1 MAITAADVARVRKER
16 EQNRNSQAPLEGKW
30 QAGDVAK
37 VRRESAAARAGGFA
51 QRRELD
57 DELYTRRTGRP
68 AAGTMPNRTRMID
81 EDEPGGLLGQLGSLL
96 QRSTELQNRTAYRN
110 EEIRR
115 EAEEVLGRP
124 ARENEA
130 RYNAYNQW
138 LEEGDNRRRL
148 NDLVQSE
155 QAARKEADID
165 ERMHKLGYTD
175 GEIEEIRARRREYQ
189 QSVPFGYDI
198 THRIASSVEGIASQA
213 AGAAFMAPETLRQ
226 ALYNF
231 ADRQRLNT
239 GDESHDELLKA
250 VERVRNSNGMY
261 TLDELARN
269 NDRGWTAADIAAA
282 EAELDGAAAPVD
294 MSGPG
299 GRLYQRGEEA
309 LQEARLGLSDLQE
322 LAYGAAESAG
332 ENIALGLVSPGLL
345 LGEQALRSA
354 GGGIADSAAAGQSA
368 GQSLLSGLGHGAVSA
383 GIEQIG
389 IGQMMRNM
397 GRATGMSRVTD
408 DILDRIAALPG
419 MDRLAPSVAG
429 IVANAGEEAA
439 EEFAQTYADTA
450 VDALLGR
457 ETPGLLSGELLGEA
471 AQSALGGAVG
481 GGLIGGISSGIGA
494 VQDVRQGRIAP
505 RADLVANANLSA
517 TIEQAGQIGRAQQ
530 AAAGT
535 AQAQQEQQAAAQVQQ
550 AALEAAA
557 ESATT
562 APQQRTVDP
571 QLAELAAQSGGRLDA
586 SAWRTMQQPQA
597 ENAESLTG
605 NAESLTAQDQR
616 QAVRQNWTDEQRA
629 EAMLLEANTSMTEAA
644 VNTAVEAMPAD
655 VSGDVYSVAANTV
668 YQLSRQGIAEDW
680 DAALDLASRSGVR
693 VNQILAAPGGA
704 EALQMIYNR
713 GQMDGIEASGYSAA
727 GLADERRAGQVQYQ
741 PGALVPEEDKML
753 FDLYAAASDTAVTVS
768 DRLEKNAGGYVDT
781 ALGKVYFGAEAGA
794 DTFGMILHESVH
806 QYNAWD
812 EAGGRALQTATL
824 RYLAEQ
830 QGFESVNDLVERY
843 IQRYQEAGQELSY
856 AQACEEITADAMRG
870 VFGSEETFAR
880 WVEHQRALAEQN
892 GRQRSTIAKVMDH
905 VREMLDKVISKAK
918 SILNREPGN
927 AAARQAQALAES
939 QKRALE
945 ELYYKHAETAM
956 EAQRAARR
964 SQDQTENVNKSE
976 ESANENQTGVASS
989 QQNVASSQQNV
1000 ASERRYQFPD
1010 KDHVVVPGNGNPY
1023 MNNKS
1028 YRSVSSGKN
1037 PISAYTGYAMF
1048 ADNAN
1053 AIADV
1058 YGEDMYMVDH
1068 KNLVDID
1075 DFKVKIAQA
1084 WDDAAENG
1092 TLPAELDV
1100 ISNEYDGEAVAQD
1113 FDPPDIVDGAGAWDN
1128 PDITAWA
1135 FDAGIFEDVAGVK
1148 TRDGAVVWDPDV
1160 IIRVNK
1166 DAEVWGTESGESTT
1180 GGRRYQLPV
1189 ESDEERASRRLANL
1203 SAELDDLN
1211 RQRRALRE
1219 EREAWEKSED
1229 VQKLN
1234 AEKEAAKKHGLFS
1247 AEYKAFQQ
1255 TPQYQSWVENRKAL
1269 NARATELEK
1278 RMGEVQDRVREVY
1291 GQLKAIKSAKNNDA
1305 RASYDEA
1312 AERNGGKATYR
1323 RTLAVERFGTTEQ
1336 FERAG
1341 YILPDGQMLDF
1352 AQNDSTRDTD
1362 HREIIDVFGPSEV
1375 KTGTEALNAFL
1386 ADGNIRVMAEAPG
1399 IDVSAEVRPSAEQLE
1414 RIREMAETIGAER
1427 RGFTLDFSAADGKAV
1442 ASKTYRGR
1450 INADRIVREIREYYQ
1465 TGTLPEES
1473 NLAQFRY
1480 RLPVDEGQME
1490 SGQRAAAWENV
1501 DRAGLLEA
1509 LQAAYEEKETHRV
1522 PEETID
1528 RIARRIVS
1536 GEDSRADVKVVR
1548 EQLVGLLNY
1557 AASGQADWDAV
1568 VAAAEGIADE
1578 VMKKSGHMDRSLWN
1592 EYKDLHYFTVKVKR
1606 GGTEYNELVYRYG
1619 SYAAA
1624 KREMARFGITLNT
1637 NEKNVARGID
1647 QVYQELA
1654 GDYPGLFSAELT
1666 DPMEQLDRIAQVRQA
1681 IKPAYQNSYGESY
1694 EEARADLAMRIIGS
1708 AVAEGVTDT
1717 GVAGML
1723 RQRID
1728 ENLNAHRAGVQRRVV
1743 NALNE
1748 QERTARDDAFRQ
1760 MQRVVSASG
1769 EANRRRLEAEREAWA
1784 KTSDQMRTAMARSRD
1799 TAQRARDARNADN
1812 IRRQIAANRTKLN
1825 RMLLHPSDQYHVPPK
1840 LMQDAL
1846 QVAELANNATYN
1858 EDTVTKLQALRS
1870 QLAEQ
1875 AAANEGAD
1883 SIAAD
1888 WNSSGI
1894 SEMLGSLA
1902 SSMQR
1907 TSRRN
1912 ARLDEQADAQAR
1924 RLERGLNQLYDMQS
1938 EYENA
1943 DFSSRRIDRFTV
1955 DELATLRDITSAMVT
1970 VIQNSNKLLATQTA
1984 QSAAEFASVARQ
1996 EVEGSPSRLKD
2007 KNGKGG
2013 SIKERLLEF
2022 YNKYRANVYNAERIF
2037 NMLGGHRHGGAME
2050 ALGKSLAA
2058 GEAKQT
2064 AIREKGMQQFRD
2076 VLEGK
2081 ENRKLLRRFAGQ
2093 DAELIDVGFS
2103 TKINRAQMVS
2113 LYMHLQNAQNREH
2126 VLKGGVVIPDMK
2138 EYARG
2143 HIEKAYRTNRV
2154 ERITEGTISAI
2165 EKELTTGEM
2174 ADYCQKWITDLKE
2187 LLNNYT
2193 KNVINETSR
2202 RLSGYDKAGVGDY
2215 YPIAVDRDVLQ
2226 KEIEGVVYNGTIE
2239 GRGFLKSRQEH
2250 SKAPLLLE
2258 EASGVMAR
2266 TLADAAA
2273 YGGLAPAIR
2282 DANKIWNANR
2292 NEQGSLRAAV
2302 RKNFGSDGV
2311 NFVENYIAD
2320 LQQRPRTRKNIFD
2333 FLSGMRGNY
2342 AGAVL
2347 TLNPGVALGQVSG
2360 VAAAASDLGWK
2371 ATWDAYREMLPNSAE
2386 HKERI
2391 RKEMMDHGYWQLEAT
2406 LSDGPTAEL
2415 NAVRQ
2420 RSGAVQRVLE
2430 RIPGTGW
2437 LENMDMKTRMALWEG
2452 SKYYVD
2458 HHLEEFGLP
2467 ADAHGSDAWWG
2478 AVVSKMTEVNDR
2490 TQPNY
2495 TISQQSA
2502 LQRDPSQLVKML
2514 TMFRSQGF
2522 QNYGLVASAVEDVR
2536 AQAAYEEEY
2545 AQRAADTTL
2554 GEEERQQAQADLE
2567 RVQRDKAAAWT
2578 TLRRAASG
2586 QVVSAAIFVAAKML
2600 VDDWLLHRY
2609 DREKDEEGQITPA
2622 SVAGRAAGMI
2632 AENLMG
2638 NVYGLSE
2645 VWNTVANLFGGG
2657 EEEPVSL
2664 TGVDA
2669 ISDLSGDLLR
2679 LHNAVTEDELD
2690 PTKVRDRLIDL
2701 AGSVGNLTGV
2711 PVARLTR
2718 IVEGLTGWIGD
2729 ISTAANSDGLNLWD
2743 VMNAP
2748 PSSTSQYDRLYTAVF
2763 EEPDPEDAAAA
2774 LKRLADLDEL
2784 TPPAKASNAKAGDS
2798 KLLTELL
2805 KREREYGSSV
2815 QDAAAA
2821 RVAGNEAQQRQIRQ
2835 ELVNTLAGALGIDQ
2849 NTKEGQRRLR
2859 TVINK
2864 VDGAITDE
2872 VREQMGADSKT
2883 GATVYTPLLA
2893 ALEDGGDPAAAQT
2906 VLRRA
2911 GITDSNIKSAVQG
2924 VYKDEYIYSD
2934 ESTRQRIERQL
2945 LQLKDANG
2953 EPYFDES
2960 ELQGWVTDWE
2970 LQGLNDSVYTDLD
2983 EALATGNKAAAKEQI
2998 DRYMMAG
3005 KSADSIRNRMA
3016 SLYKQE
3022 YINADS
3028 ARRREIAQFL
3038 VGLRGPKGEKI
3049 ITVDTLTKWIM
3060 DDAMAKATAGR

>member
-1 MAITAADVARVRKER
+1 MPYTSSDIAKIRKRREEQQSTSGGMNGGKWQAADVAKI
-16 EQNRNSQAPLEGKW
+16 
-30 QAGDVAK
+30 
-37 VRRESAAARAGGFA
+37 RRESAAAREGGRD
-51 QRRELD
+51 QQLELD
-57 DELYTRRTGRP
+57 KELYTRRTGRP
-68 AAGTMPNRTRMID
+68 AEWAEPRRTATSARQN
-81 EDEPGGLLGQLGSLL
+81 EEPGGLLDSLMGMM
-96 QRSTELQNRTAYRN
+96 QRSTELQNQTAYRN
-110 EEIRR
+110 QEIEKEGGKLAGRLAAQVLDTTPR
-115 EAEEVLGRP
+115 EGSLADRMERN
-124 ARENEA
+124 ARGIMDEQESRWREYNE
-130 RYNAYNQW
+130 W
-138 LEEGDNRRRL
+138 LEEGSNREL
-148 NDLVQSE
+148 
-155 QAARKEADID
+155 AA
-165 ERMHKLGYTD
+165 
-175 GEIEEIRARRREYQ
+175 
-189 QSVPFGYDI
+189 
-198 THRIASSVEGIASQA
+198 
-213 AGAAFMAPETLRQ
+213 
-226 ALYNF
+226 
-231 ADRQRLNT
+231 
-239 GDESHDELLKA
+239 A
-250 VERVRNSNGMY
+250 VERMEDSGGQY
-261 TLDELARN
+261 SLADLAAN
-269 NDRGWTAADIAAA
+269 NDRGWTMEQIEDAAA
-282 EAELDGAAAPVD
+282 RLADRGLLDKAYSVNRRAGKSVAGIGQEAAGAAAMALPVAAQAVED
-294 MSGPG
+294 VLYGTETRPEEIDGLAGDLYRWGSNV
-299 GRLYQRGEEA
+299 YQRGGEN
-309 LQEARLGLSDLQE
+309 LQESRLGLSDLEE

-332 ENIALGLVSPGLL
+332 ENIALGLINPGLL
-345 LGEQALRSA
+345 LAEQTARSA
-354 GGGIADSAAAGQSA
+354 GGGIADMAAAGRSA
-368 GQSLLSGLGHGAVSA
+368 GAAALSGLGHGAISA

-397 GRATGMSRVTD
+397 GMRTGMSRAAD
-408 DILDRIAALPG
+408 SILDRIAALPG
-419 MDRLAPSVAG
+419 LDRLAPAVAG
-429 IVANAGEEAA
+429 TVANAGEEAA
-439 EEFAQTYADTA
+439 EEFVQSYADTA
-450 VDALLGR
+450 LDTLLGAPD
-457 ETPGLLSGELLGEA
+457 TPGLLSGELLAEA
-471 AQSALGGAVG
+471 AQSALGGAAG

-517 TIEQAGQIGRAQQ
+517 TIERAGQVGRAQQ
-530 AAAGT
+530 AAAGA
-535 AQAQQEQQAAAQVQQ
+535 AQTQRERQAAAQVQQ
-550 AALEAAA
+550 TAPEAVT

-562 APQQRTVDP
+562 NPQQRAVDP
-571 QLAELAAQSGGRLDA
+571 RLAELATQSGGRLDA

-597 ENAESLTG
+597 ENAETLTE
-605 NAESLTAQDQR
+605 NAESLTENAETLTENAESLTENAETLTAQDQR

-713 GQMDGIEASGYSAA
+713 GQIDGIEAAGYSAA

-741 PGALVPEEDKML
+741 AGALVPEEDKML

-781 ALGKVYFGAEAGA
+781 ALGKVYFGTQADA
-794 DTFGMILHESVH
+794 DTFGTILHESVH

-812 EAGGRALQTATL
+812 EAGGRELQTATL

-830 QGFESVNDLVERY
+830 QGFESVNDLVESY

-870 VFGSEETFAR
+870 VFGSEEAFAR

-892 GRQRSTIAKVMDH
+892 GRQRSTIAKVMDR

-927 AAARQAQALAES
+927 AAARQAKALAES

-964 SQDQTENVNKSE
+964 SQNQTENVNESE

-989 QQNVASSQQNV
+989 QQNVASFKQNVASEGENV
-1000 ASERRYQFPD
+1000 ASERRYQ
-1010 KDHVVVPGNGNPY
+1010 
-1023 MNNKS
+1023 
-1028 YRSVSSGKN
+1028 
-1037 PISAYTGYAMF
+1037 
-1048 ADNAN
+1048 
-1053 AIADV
+1053 
-1058 YGEDMYMVDH
+1058 
-1068 KNLVDID
+1068 
-1075 DFKVKIAQA
+1075 
-1084 WDDAAENG
+1084 
-1092 TLPAELDV
+1092 LPE
-1100 ISNEYDGEAVAQD
+1100 
-1113 FDPPDIVDGAGAWDN
+1113 
-1128 PDITAWA
+1128 
-1135 FDAGIFEDVAGVK
+1135 
-1148 TRDGAVVWDPDV
+1148 
-1160 IIRVNK
+1160 
-1166 DAEVWGTESGESTT
+1166 
-1180 GGRRYQLPV
+1180 
-1189 ESDEERASRRLANL
+1189 ESDEERVSRRLANL
-1203 SAELDDLN
+1203 NAELDDLH
-1211 RQRRALRE
+1211 RQRRTLRE
-1219 EREAWEKSED
+1219 EREAWEESED

-1234 AEKEAAKKHGLFS
+1234 AEKEAARKHGLFS
-1247 AEYKAFQQ
+1247 AEYKAFKQ
-1255 TPQYQSWVENRKAL
+1255 TPQYQAWLESEETF
-1269 NARATELEK
+1269 NARAAELK
-1278 RMGEVQDRVREVY
+1278 KQIGEVQERVREVQD
-1291 GQLKAIKSAKNNDA
+1291 QLKAISAKNDNERVA
-1305 RASYDEA
+1305 YDEA
-1312 AERNGGKATYR
+1312 AERNGGKAAYR

-1375 KTGTEALNAFL
+1375 RTGTEALNAFL
-1386 ADGNIRVMAEAPG
+1386 ADGNVRVMAEAPG
-1399 IDVSAEVRPSAEQLE
+1399 IDVPAEVRPSTEQLE

-1427 RGFTLDFSAADGKAV
+1427 RSFTLDFSAPDGKAV

-1473 NLAQFRY
+1473 SLAQFRY
-1480 RLPVDEGQME
+1480 QLPVDEGQME
-1490 SGQRAAAWENV
+1490 SGQRAAAWENT
-1501 DRAGLLEA
+1501 DRVGLAEYISELYQSGEMR
-1509 LQAAYEEKETHRV
+1509 RV
-1522 PEETID
+1522 PVE
-1528 RIARRIVS
+1528 RVQQLARRILS
-1536 GEDSRADVKVVR
+1536 DSASKANEITVAK
-1548 EQLVGLLNY
+1548 QLDGLMQY
-1557 AASGQADWDAV
+1557 MASGQTDFETAFG
-1568 VAAAEGIADE
+1568 AAEGIADGILQ
-1578 VMKKSGHMDRSLWN
+1578 KSTRRDSSLWN
-1592 EYKDLHYFTVKVKR
+1592 EYKDLHYFTVHMER
-1606 GGTEYNELVYRYG
+1606 GGPEYQEMVYQYG
-1619 SYAAA
+1619 SYALAQKELGRNGIKLTTA
-1624 KREMARFGITLNT
+1624 KDSS
-1637 NEKNVARGID
+1637 ARGID
-1647 QVYQELA
+1647 QLYQELSNE
-1654 GDYPGLFSAELT
+1654 YPGLFPSEITGPA
-1666 DPMEQLDRIAQVRQA
+1666 DQLDRIAQVRQSIRPQ
-1681 IKPAYQNSYGESY
+1681 IKNNFGESY
-1694 EEARADLAMRIIGS
+1694 EEARADLAMQIIGA
-1708 AVAEGVTDT
+1708 AVGEGVTDQ

-1728 ENLNAHRAGVQRRVV
+1728 ENLNLHRSGIQRRVV

-1748 QERTARDDAFRQ
+1748 QEWEARNEGFAQ
-1760 MQRVVSASG
+1760 AQRIVRASG
-1769 EANRRRLEAEREAWA
+1769 EANRQRLERERAAWA
-1784 KTSDQMRTAMARSRD
+1784 NTSNAMQTAMARSRNI
-1799 TAQRARDARNADN
+1799 ARRARDARNKDN
-1812 IRRQIAANRTKLN
+1812 VRRVIASNLTKLN

-1840 LMQDAL
+1840 LLQDTI
-1846 QVAELANNATYN
+1846 QVAELANRATYN
-1858 EDTVTKLQALRS
+1858 KETLNKLYALKDQLETQAKAS
-1870 QLAEQ
+1870 D
-1875 AAANEGAD
+1875 GVD

-1888 WNSSGI
+1888 WENSGI
-1894 SEMLGSLA
+1894 SQMLANLTT
-1902 SSMQR
+1902 SMERQQ
-1907 TSRRN
+1907 S
-1912 ARLDEQADAQAR
+1912 ARLAEQADAQTR
-1924 RLERGLNQLYDMQS
+1924 RAERGLETMYEMQS
-1938 EYENA
+1938 DYMAGLEMET
-1943 DFSSRRIDRFTV
+1943 FSLDDLI
-1955 DELATLRDITSAMVT
+1955 ALRDLTSAMVT
-1970 VIQNSNKLLATQTA
+1970 VIQNSNKLVATRTA
-1984 QSAAEFASVARQ
+1984 QSASEFGDLAKQ
-1996 EVEGSPSRLKD
+1996 EVESSPSRLKD
-2007 KNGKGG
+2007 SSG
-2013 SIKERLLEF
+2013 RLAEL
-2022 YNKYRANVYNAERIF
+2022 YNKYRANVYNAERFF

-2050 ALGKSLAA
+2050 TLGKALAA
-2058 GEAKQT
+2058 GEARQT
-2064 AIREKGMQQFRD
+2064 EIREKGMQQFRD

-2081 ENRKLLRRFAGQ
+2081 ENQKLLRRFAGQ
-2093 DAELIDVGFS
+2093 DAELIDVGLS

-2113 LYMHLQNAQNREH
+2113 LYMHLQNAQNRDH

-2138 EYARG
+2138 EYTRG

-2154 ERITEGTISAI
+2154 ERITAGTIDAI

-2174 ADYCQKWITDLKE
+2174 ADYCQKWIADLKE

-2193 KNVINETSR
+2193 KGVINETSR
-2202 RLSGYDKAGVGDY
+2202 RLSGYDKAKVEEY
-2215 YPIAVDRDVLQ
+2215 YPLAVDRDVLQ
-2226 KEIEGVVYNGTIE
+2226 KEIEGVVHNGTIE
-2239 GRGFLKSRQEH
+2239 GRGFLKERREH
-2250 SKAPLLLE
+2250 STAPVLLE
-2258 EASGVMAR
+2258 EASSVMGR
-2266 TLADAAA
+2266 TLSDAAA
-2273 YGGLAPAIR
+2273 YAGLAPAIR

-2292 NEQGSLRAAV
+2292 SEQGSLRAAV
-2302 RKNFGSDGV
+2302 RKSFGDDGV

-2320 LQQRPRTRKNIFD
+2320 LQQQPRTRKNIFD

-2347 TLNPGVALGQVSG
+2347 TLNPGVALGQISG

-2386 HKERI
+2386 HKENI

-2522 QNYGLVASAVEDVR
+2522 QNYGLVASAVENVR

-2545 AQRAADTTL
+2545 ARRAADTTL

-2578 TLRRAASG
+2578 ALRRAASG

-2632 AENLMG
+2632 AENLMS

-2690 PTKVRDRLIDL
+2690 PAKVRDRLIDL

-2729 ISTAANSDGLNLWD
+2729 ISTAATSDGLNLWD

-2748 PSSTSQYDRLYTAVF
+2748 SSSASQYDRLYTAVF

-2784 TPPAKASNAKAGDS
+2784 TPPAKASDAKAGDS

-2815 QDAAAA
+2815 QDAADA

-2835 ELVNTLAGALGIDQ
+2835 QLVNTLADAMGIDQ

-2924 VYKDEYIYSD
+2924 VYKDEYIYGD
-2934 ESTRQRIERQL
+2934 ESTRRRIERQL

-2953 EPYFDES
+2953 EPYFTKTRD
-2960 ELQGWVTDWE
+2960 QDDFVDWVTDWT

-2998 DRYMMAG
+2998 DRYMTAG

-3049 ITVDTLTKWIM
+3049 VTVDTLTKWIM

>member
-1 MAITAADVARVRKER
+1 MLTKEEISKR
-16 EQNRNSQAPLEGKW
+16 GKKIRQEWEKQNRTAVQTGAWEETSGGRLSREE
-30 QAGDVAK
+30 VASWGERIRQEWEK
-37 VRRESAAARAGGFA
+37 PAARATSA
-51 QRRELD
+51 RQTRREEED
-57 DELYTRRTGRP
+57 
-68 AAGTMPNRTRMID
+68 
-81 EDEPGGLLGQLGSLL
+81 DEPGGLLGGLMRVMRRNTEINNSRAYRTEEIRQEAYRELGQAVANAITPDDPVKALGRA
-96 QRSTELQNRTAYRN
+96 QRSTGLRTVPAERR
-110 EEIRR
+110 EEIVR
-115 EAEEVLGRP
+115 ESLREDGHTDEEIDAAKSRTPEALY
-124 ARENEA
+124 NE
-130 RYNAYNQW
+130 YNQW
-138 LEEGDNRRRL
+138 LEEGDNRQRL

-175 GEIEEIRARRREYQ
+175 GEIEEIRARRREYE

-198 THRIASSVEGIASQA
+198 GHRIASSAAGIGSQA
-213 AGAAFMAPETLRQ
+213 VGSALMGLPVMAQGLEDFLLHDYDTRPEDIDGLAGSMYRLGRQ
-226 ALYNF
+226 IY
-231 ADRQRLNT
+231 DQ
-239 GDESHDELLKA
+239 GDESL
-250 VERVRNSNGMY
+250 G
-261 TLDELARN
+261 
-269 NDRGWTAADIAAA
+269 
-282 EAELDGAAAPVD
+282 
-294 MSGPG
+294 
-299 GRLYQRGEEA
+299 
-309 LQEARLGLSDLQE
+309 EARLGLSDMQDA
-322 LAYGAAESAG
+322 AYSLGEMAGENVGMAAIFGPQALLIEQSLRALGGGVADMADEGRGAESA
-332 ENIALGLVSPGLL
+332 A
-345 LGEQALRSA
+345 
-354 GGGIADSAAAGQSA
+354 
-368 GQSLLSGLGHGAVSA
+368 LSGLAHGAVSY
-383 GIEQIG
+383 GIERLG
-389 IGQMMRNM
+389 IAQMMRNM
-397 GRATGMSRVTD
+397 GMRTGMSRVTD

-471 AQSALGGAVG
+471 AQSALGGAAG

-517 TIEQAGQIGRAQQ
+517 TIERAGQVGRAQQ
-530 AAAGT
+530 AAAGA
-535 AQAQQEQQAAAQVQQ
+535 AQTQQERQAAAQVQQ
-550 AALEAAA
+550 TAPEAVT

-562 APQQRTVDP
+562 NPQQRAVDP
-571 QLAELAAQSGGRLDA
+571 RLAELAAQSGGRLDA

-597 ENAESLTG
+597 ENAET
-605 NAESLTAQDQR
+605 LTAQDQR
-616 QAVRQNWTDEQRA
+616 RAVRQNWTDEQRA

-713 GQMDGIEASGYSAA
+713 GQMDGIEAAGYSAG

-741 PGALVPEEDKML
+741 AGALVPEEDKML

-781 ALGKVYFGAEAGA
+781 ALGKVYFGTQADA
-794 DTFGMILHESVH
+794 DTFGTILHESVH

-812 EAGGRALQTATL
+812 EAGGRELQTATL

-830 QGFESVNDLVERY
+830 QGFESVNDLVESY
-843 IQRYQEAGQELSY
+843 IQRYQEEGQELSY

-892 GRQRSTIAKVMDH
+892 GRQRSTIAKVMDR

-918 SILNREPGN
+918 SILNQEPGN
-927 AAARQAQALAES
+927 AAARQAKALAES

-964 SQDQTENVNKSE
+964 SQNQTENVNESE

-989 QQNVASSQQNV
+989 QQNVASFQQNV
-1000 ASERRYQFPD
+1000 ASERRYQ
-1010 KDHVVVPGNGNPY
+1010 
-1023 MNNKS
+1023 
-1028 YRSVSSGKN
+1028 
-1037 PISAYTGYAMF
+1037 
-1048 ADNAN
+1048 
-1053 AIADV
+1053 
-1058 YGEDMYMVDH
+1058 
-1068 KNLVDID
+1068 
-1075 DFKVKIAQA
+1075 
-1084 WDDAAENG
+1084 
-1092 TLPAELDV
+1092 LPE
-1100 ISNEYDGEAVAQD
+1100 
-1113 FDPPDIVDGAGAWDN
+1113 
-1128 PDITAWA
+1128 
-1135 FDAGIFEDVAGVK
+1135 
-1148 TRDGAVVWDPDV
+1148 
-1160 IIRVNK
+1160 
-1166 DAEVWGTESGESTT
+1166 
-1180 GGRRYQLPV
+1180 
-1189 ESDEERASRRLANL
+1189 ESDEERVSRRLANL
-1203 SAELDDLN
+1203 NAELDDLH
-1211 RQRRALRE
+1211 RQRRTLRE
-1219 EREAWEKSED
+1219 EREAWEESED

-1234 AEKEAAKKHGLFS
+1234 AEKEAARKHGLFS
-1247 AEYKAFQQ
+1247 AEYK
-1255 TPQYQSWVENRKAL
+1255 
-1269 NARATELEK
+1269 
-1278 RMGEVQDRVREVY
+1278 GEVQERVREVQD
-1291 GQLKAIKSAKNNDA
+1291 QLKAISAKNDNERVA
-1305 RASYDEA
+1305 YDEA
-1312 AERNGGKATYR
+1312 AERNGGKAIYR
-1323 RTLAVERFGTTEQ
+1323 RTLAVEQFGTTEQ

-1375 KTGTEALNAFL
+1375 RTGTEALNAFL

-1399 IDVSAEVRPSAEQLE
+1399 IDVPAEVRPSTEQLE

-1427 RGFTLDFSAADGKAV
+1427 RSFTLDFSAPDGKAV

-1480 RLPVDEGQME
+1480 QLPVDEGQME
-1490 SGQRAAAWENV
+1490 SGQRAAAWENT
-1501 DRAGLLEA
+1501 DRAA
-1509 LQAAYEEKETHRV
+1509 LAEYLSELYQNGKVRRV
-1522 PEETID
+1522 PVE
-1528 RIARRIVS
+1528 RVQQLARRILS
-1536 GEDSRADVKVVR
+1536 DSASKANEITVAK
-1548 EQLVGLLNY
+1548 QLDGLMQY
-1557 AASGQADWDAV
+1557 MASGQTDFETAFG
-1568 VAAAEGIADE
+1568 AAEGIADGILQ
-1578 VMKKSGHMDRSLWN
+1578 KSTRRDSSLWN
-1592 EYKDLHYFTVKVKR
+1592 EYKDLHYFTVHMER
-1606 GGTEYNELVYRYG
+1606 GGPEYQEMVYQYG
-1619 SYAAA
+1619 SYALAQKELGRNGIKLTTA
-1624 KREMARFGITLNT
+1624 KDSS
-1637 NEKNVARGID
+1637 ARGID
-1647 QVYQELA
+1647 QLYQELSNE
-1654 GDYPGLFSAELT
+1654 YPGLFSSEITGPA
-1666 DPMEQLDRIAQVRQA
+1666 DQLDRIAQVRQSIRPQ
-1681 IKPAYQNSYGESY
+1681 IKNNFGESY
-1694 EEARADLAMRIIGS
+1694 EEARADLAMQIIGA
-1708 AVAEGVTDT
+1708 AVGEGVTDQ

-1728 ENLNAHRAGVQRRVV
+1728 ENLNLHRSGIQRRVV

-1748 QERTARDDAFRQ
+1748 QEREARNEGFAQ
-1760 MQRVVSASG
+1760 AQRIVRASG
-1769 EANRRRLEAEREAWA
+1769 EANRQRLERERAAWA
-1784 KTSDQMRTAMARSRD
+1784 NTSNAMQTAMARSRNI
-1799 TAQRARDARNADN
+1799 ARRARDARNKDN
-1812 IRRQIAANRTKLN
+1812 VRRVIASNLTKLN

-1840 LMQDAL
+1840 LLQDAI
-1846 QVAELANNATYN
+1846 QVAELANSATYN
-1858 EDTVTKLQALRS
+1858 KETLTKLQALKS
-1870 QLAEQ
+1870 QLDEQ
-1875 AAANEGAD
+1875 AKASDGTD

-1888 WNSSGI
+1888 WENSGI
-1894 SEMLGSLA
+1894 SQMLA
-1902 SSMQR
+1902 SLTTNME
-1907 TSRRN
+1907 RRQS
-1912 ARLDEQADAQAR
+1912 ARLADQEDAQTR
-1924 RLERGLNQLYDMQS
+1924 RAERGLDTMYEMQS
-1938 EYENA
+1938 DYMAGLKMES
-1943 DFSSRRIDRFTV
+1943 FSLD
-1955 DELATLRDITSAMVT
+1955 DLMALRDLTSAMVT
-1970 VIQNSNKLLATQTA
+1970 VIQNSNKLLATRTA
-1984 QSAAEFASVARQ
+1984 QSASEFGDVAKQ
-1996 EVEGSPSRLKD
+1996 EVESSPSRLKD
-2007 KNGKGG
+2007 G
-2013 SIKERLLEF
+2013 SGRLAEL
-2022 YNKYRANVYNAERIF
+2022 YNKYRANVYNAERFF

-2050 ALGKSLAA
+2050 TLGKALAA
-2058 GEAKQT
+2058 GEARQT
-2064 AIREKGMQQFRD
+2064 EIREKGMQQFRD

-2081 ENRKLLRRFAGQ
+2081 ENQKLLRRFAGQ
-2093 DAELIDVGFS
+2093 DAELIDVGLS

-2113 LYMHLQNAQNREH
+2113 LYMHLQNAQNRDH

-2138 EYARG
+2138 EYTRG

-2154 ERITEGTISAI
+2154 ERITAGTIDAI

-2174 ADYCQKWITDLKE
+2174 ADYCQKWIADLKE

-2193 KNVINETSR
+2193 KGVINETSR
-2202 RLSGYDKAGVGDY
+2202 RLSGYDKAKVEEY
-2215 YPIAVDRDVLQ
+2215 YPLAVDRDVLQ
-2226 KEIEGVVYNGTIE
+2226 KEIEGVVHNGTIE
-2239 GRGFLKSRQEH
+2239 GRGFLKERREH
-2250 SKAPLLLE
+2250 STAPVLLE
-2258 EASGVMAR
+2258 EASSVMGR
-2266 TLADAAA
+2266 TLSDAAA
-2273 YGGLAPAIR
+2273 YAGLAPAIR

-2292 NEQGSLRAAV
+2292 SEQGSLRAAV
-2302 RKNFGSDGV
+2302 RKSFGDDGV

-2320 LQQRPRTRKNIFD
+2320 LQQQPRTRKNIFD

-2347 TLNPGVALGQVSG
+2347 TLNPGVALGQISG

-2371 ATWDAYREMLPNSAE
+2371 ATWDAYREMLPNGAE
-2386 HKERI
+2386 HKESI

-2420 RSGAVQRVLE
+2420 RSGAVQRALE

-2458 HHLEEFGLP
+2458 HHLEEFDLP
-2467 ADAHGSDAWWG
+2467 ANARGSDAWWG

-2554 GEEERQQAQADLE
+2554 GEEERQQAQAGLE

-2632 AENLMG
+2632 AENLMS

-2701 AGSVGNLTGV
+2701 AGSIGNLTGV

-2748 PSSTSQYDRLYTAVF
+2748 TSSASQYDRLYTAVF
-2763 EEPDPEDAAAA
+2763 EEPDLEDAAAA

-2784 TPPAKASNAKAGDS
+2784 TPPAKASDAKAGDS

-2815 QDAAAA
+2815 QDAADA

-2835 ELVNTLAGALGIDQ
+2835 QLVNTLADAMGIDQ

-2924 VYKDEYIYSD
+2924 VYKDEYIYGD
-2934 ESTRQRIERQL
+2934 ESTRRRIERQL

-2953 EPYFDES
+2953 EPYFTKTKD
-2960 ELQGWVTDWE
+2960 QDDFADWVTDWE

-2998 DRYMMAG
+2998 DRYMTAG

-3049 ITVDTLTKWIM
+3049 VTVDTLTKWIM
-3060 DDAMAKATAGR
+3060 DDAIAKATAGR

>member
-1 MAITAADVARVRKER
+1 MAITRERLRALRKQVDADNDSSAVRADR
-16 EQNRNSQAPLEGKW
+16 TADRNRNTNTASA
-30 QAGDVAK
+30 
-37 VRRESAAARAGGFA
+37 VRTQRASTSTSRAR
-51 QRRELD
+51 R
-57 DELYTRRTGRP
+57 DEE
-68 AAGTMPNRTRMID
+68 D
-81 EDEPGGLLGQLGSLL
+81 EEPGGLLDSLMGMM
-96 QRSTELQNRTAYRN
+96 QRSTELQNQTAYRN
-110 EEIRR
+110 QEIEKEGGKLAGRLAAQVLDTTPR
-115 EAEEVLGRP
+115 EGSLADRMERN
-124 ARENEA
+124 ARGIMDEQESRWREYNE
-130 RYNAYNQW
+130 W
-138 LEEGDNRRRL
+138 LEEGSNREL
-148 NDLVQSE
+148 
-155 QAARKEADID
+155 AA
-165 ERMHKLGYTD
+165 
-175 GEIEEIRARRREYQ
+175 
-189 QSVPFGYDI
+189 
-198 THRIASSVEGIASQA
+198 
-213 AGAAFMAPETLRQ
+213 
-226 ALYNF
+226 
-231 ADRQRLNT
+231 
-239 GDESHDELLKA
+239 A
-250 VERVRNSNGMY
+250 VERMEDSGGQY
-261 TLDELARN
+261 SLADLAAN
-269 NDRGWTAADIAAA
+269 NDRGWTMEQIEDAAA
-282 EAELDGAAAPVD
+282 RLADRGLLDKAYSVNRRAGKSVAGIGQEAAGAAAMALPVAAQAVED
-294 MSGPG
+294 VIYGTETRPEEIDGLAGDLYRWGSNV
-299 GRLYQRGEEA
+299 YQRGGEN
-309 LQEARLGLSDLQE
+309 LQESRLGLSDLEE

-332 ENIALGLVSPGLL
+332 ENIALGLINPGLL
-345 LGEQALRSA
+345 LAEQTARSA
-354 GGGIADSAAAGQSA
+354 GGGIADMAAAGRSA
-368 GQSLLSGLGHGAVSA
+368 GAAALSGLGHGAISA

-397 GRATGMSRVTD
+397 GMRTGMSRAAD
-408 DILDRIAALPG
+408 SILDRIAALPG
-419 MDRLAPSVAG
+419 LDRLAPAVAG
-429 IVANAGEEAA
+429 TVANAGEEAA
-439 EEFAQTYADTA
+439 EEFVQTYADTA
-450 VDALLGR
+450 LDALLGAPD
-457 ETPGLLSGELLGEA
+457 TPGLLSEELLAEA
-471 AQSALGGAVG
+471 AQSALGGAAG
-481 GGLIGGISSGIGA
+481 GALIGGISTGIGA
-494 VQDVRQGRIAP
+494 AQDVRQGRIAP
-505 RADLVANANLSA
+505 RADLAANAQLSA
-517 TIEQAGQIGRAQQ
+517 AVERAGQIGQAAQ

-535 AQAQQEQQAAAQVQQ
+535 VGTQAPAQQVQQ
-550 AALEAAA
+550 VAGQQRTALD
-557 ESATT
+557 STGQQI
-562 APQQRTVDP
+562 PQQRTVDP

-586 SAWRTMQQPQA
+586 SAWQTMQQA
-597 ENAESLTG
+597 ANAERQSA
-605 NAESLTAQDQR
+605 NAERQSANAERMAAREQYQAAQR
-616 QAVRQNWTDEQRA
+616 QAQLAERQSWTDRQRD
-629 EAMLLEANTSMTEAA
+629 EAMLLEGNTSMSEAA
-644 VNTAVEAMPAD
+644 VNVAARAMPEG
-655 VSGDVYSVAANTV
+655 VGGEVYSVAANTV
-668 YQLSRQGIAEDW
+668 YQMARQGIAEDW
-680 DAALDLASRSGVR
+680 DTALDLAGRYGVR
-693 VNQILAAPGGA
+693 VNQVLATPGGA
-704 EALQMIYNR
+704 EALQMVYNQ
-713 GQMDGIEASGYSAA
+713 GKMDGIEAAGYSAA
-727 GLADERRAGQVQYQ
+727 GLADERQAGRVEYQ
-741 PGALVPEEDKML
+741 PGALVPEEDRAL
-753 FDLYAAASDTAVTVS
+753 FDLYAAASDTAVMVS

-781 ALGKVYFGAEAGA
+781 ALGKVYFGAQADA
-794 DTFGMILHESVH
+794 DTFGTILHESVH

-812 EAGGRALQTATL
+812 EAGGRELQTATL
-824 RYLAEQ
+824 RYMAEQ
-830 QGFESVNDLVERY
+830 SGFESVNELVESY
-843 IQRYQEAGQELSY
+843 IQRYQEAGQDLSY

-870 VFGSEETFAR
+870 VFGSEEAFGR
-880 WVEHQRALAEQN
+880 WVEHQRTLAGQN
-892 GRQRSTIAKVMDH
+892 SERRSAVARVMDR

-918 SILNREPGN
+918 SILNQEPGN
-927 AAARQAQALAES
+927 AAARQAQALAEN
-939 QKRALE
+939 QKRTLE

-964 SQDQTENVNKSE
+964 SQNQTENVNKSK

-989 QQNVASSQQNV
+989 QQNVAS
-1000 ASERRYQFPD
+1000 E
-1010 KDHVVVPGNGNPY
+1010 
-1023 MNNKS
+1023 
-1028 YRSVSSGKN
+1028 
-1037 PISAYTGYAMF
+1037 
-1048 ADNAN
+1048 
-1053 AIADV
+1053 
-1058 YGEDMYMVDH
+1058 
-1068 KNLVDID
+1068 
-1075 DFKVKIAQA
+1075 
-1084 WDDAAENG
+1084 
-1092 TLPAELDV
+1092 
-1100 ISNEYDGEAVAQD
+1100 
-1113 FDPPDIVDGAGAWDN
+1113 
-1128 PDITAWA
+1128 
-1135 FDAGIFEDVAGVK
+1135 
-1148 TRDGAVVWDPDV
+1148 
-1160 IIRVNK
+1160 
-1166 DAEVWGTESGESTT
+1166 
-1180 GGRRYQLPV
+1180 RRYQLPE
-1189 ESDEERASRRLANL
+1189 ESDEERVSRRLANL
-1203 SAELDDLN
+1203 NAELDDLH
-1211 RQRRALRE
+1211 RQRRTLRE
-1219 EREAWEKSED
+1219 EREAWEESED

-1234 AEKEAAKKHGLFS
+1234 AEKEAARKHGLFS
-1247 AEYKAFQQ
+1247 AEYKAFKQ
-1255 TPQYQSWVENRKAL
+1255 TPQYQAWLESEETF
-1269 NARATELEK
+1269 NAREAELK
-1278 RMGEVQDRVREVY
+1278 KQIGEVQERVREVQD
-1291 GQLKAIKSAKNNDA
+1291 QLKAISAKNDNERVA
-1305 RASYDEA
+1305 YDEA
-1312 AERNGGKATYR
+1312 AERNGGKAAYR

-1375 KTGTEALNAFL
+1375 RTGTEALNAFL

-1399 IDVSAEVRPSAEQLE
+1399 IDVPAEVRLSAEQLE

-1427 RGFTLDFSAADGKAV
+1427 RSFTLDFSAPDGKAV

-1480 RLPVDEGQME
+1480 QLPVDEGQME
-1490 SGQRAAAWENV
+1490 SGQRAAAWENT
-1501 DRAGLLEA
+1501 DRVGLAEYISELYQSGEMR
-1509 LQAAYEEKETHRV
+1509 RV
-1522 PEETID
+1522 PVE
-1528 RIARRIVS
+1528 RVQQLARRILS
-1536 GEDSRADVKVVR
+1536 DSASKANEITVAK
-1548 EQLVGLLNY
+1548 QLDGLMQY
-1557 AASGQADWDAV
+1557 MASGQTDFETAFG
-1568 VAAAEGIADE
+1568 AAEGIADGILQ
-1578 VMKKSGHMDRSLWN
+1578 KSTRRDSSLWN
-1592 EYKDLHYFTVKVKR
+1592 EYKDLHYFTVHMER
-1606 GGTEYNELVYRYG
+1606 GGPEYQEMVYQYG
-1619 SYAAA
+1619 SYALAQKELGRNGIKLTTA
-1624 KREMARFGITLNT
+1624 KDSS
-1637 NEKNVARGID
+1637 ARGID
-1647 QVYQELA
+1647 QLYQELSNK
-1654 GDYPGLFSAELT
+1654 YPGLFPSEITGPA
-1666 DPMEQLDRIAQVRQA
+1666 DQLDRIAQVRQSIRPQ
-1681 IKPAYQNSYGESY
+1681 IKNNFGESY
-1694 EEARADLAMRIIGS
+1694 EEARADLAMQIIGA
-1708 AVAEGVTDT
+1708 AVGEGVTDQ

-1728 ENLNAHRAGVQRRVV
+1728 ENLNLHRSGIQRRVV

-1748 QERTARDDAFRQ
+1748 QAREARNDGFAQ
-1760 MQRVVSASG
+1760 AQRIVRASG
-1769 EANRRRLEAEREAWA
+1769 EANRQRLERERAAWA
-1784 KTSDQMRTAMARSRD
+1784 NTSNAMQTAMARSRNI
-1799 TAQRARDARNADN
+1799 ARRARDARNKDN
-1812 IRRQIAANRTKLN
+1812 VRRVIASNLTKLN

-1840 LMQDAL
+1840 LLQDAI
-1846 QVAELANNATYN
+1846 QVAELANRATYN
-1858 EDTVTKLQALRS
+1858 KETLNKLYALKDQLETQAKAS
-1870 QLAEQ
+1870 D
-1875 AAANEGAD
+1875 GVD

-1888 WNSSGI
+1888 WENSGI
-1894 SEMLGSLA
+1894 SQMLANLTT
-1902 SSMQR
+1902 SMERQQ
-1907 TSRRN
+1907 S
-1912 ARLDEQADAQAR
+1912 ARLAEQADAQTR
-1924 RLERGLNQLYDMQS
+1924 RAERGLETMYEMQS
-1938 EYENA
+1938 DYMAGLEMET
-1943 DFSSRRIDRFTV
+1943 FSLDDLI
-1955 DELATLRDITSAMVT
+1955 ALRDLTSAMVT
-1970 VIQNSNKLLATQTA
+1970 VIQNSNKLLATRTA
-1984 QSAAEFASVARQ
+1984 QNASEFGDLAKQ
-1996 EVEGSPSRLKD
+1996 EVESSPSRLKD
-2007 KNGKGG
+2007 SSG
-2013 SIKERLLEF
+2013 RLAEL
-2022 YNKYRANVYNAERIF
+2022 YNKYRANVYNAERFF

-2050 ALGKSLAA
+2050 TLGKALAA
-2058 GEAKQT
+2058 GEARQT
-2064 AIREKGMQQFRD
+2064 EIREKGMQQFRD

-2081 ENRKLLRRFAGQ
+2081 ENQKLLRRFAGQ
-2093 DAELIDVGFS
+2093 DAELVDVGL
-2103 TKINRAQMVS
+2103 KGEDGQPALINHAQMVS
-2113 LYMHLQNAQNREH
+2113 LYMHMQNSQNREH
-2126 VLKGGVVIPDMK
+2126 VMGGGVVIPNMK
-2138 EYARG
+2138 EYAKG

-2154 ERITEGTISAI
+2154 AHIGEDTLALIEQNLTEYDS
-2165 EKELTTGEM
+2165 
-2174 ADYCQKWITDLKE
+2174 KWIADLKE

-2202 RLSGYDKAGVGDY
+2202 RLSGYDKAGVEDY
-2215 YPIAVDRDVLQ
+2215 YPITVAPDVLQ

-2320 LQQRPRTRKNIFD
+2320 LQQQPRTRKNIFD

-2347 TLNPGVALGQVSG
+2347 ALNPGVALGQISG

-2386 HKERI
+2386 HKESI

-2420 RSGAVQRVLE
+2420 RSGAVQRALE
-2430 RIPGTGW
+2430 RMPGTGW

-2458 HHLEEFGLP
+2458 HHLEEFNLP
-2467 ADAHGSDAWWG
+2467 ANARGSDAWWG

-2609 DREKDEEGQITPA
+2609 DREKDEDGQITPA

-2632 AENLMG
+2632 AENLMS

-2690 PTKVRDRLIDL
+2690 PAKVRDRLIDL

-2729 ISTAANSDGLNLWD
+2729 ISTAATSDGLNLWD

-2748 PSSTSQYDRLYTAVF
+2748 SSSASQYDRLYTAVF

-2784 TPPAKASNAKAGDS
+2784 TPPAKASDAKAGDS

-2835 ELVNTLAGALGIDQ
+2835 QLVNTLADAMGIDQ

-2911 GITDSNIKSAVQG
+2911 GITDSDIKSAVQG
-2924 VYKDEYIYSD
+2924 VYKDEYIYGD

-2953 EPYFDES
+2953 EPYFTKTRD
-2960 ELQGWVTDWE
+2960 QDDFADWVTDWT

-2998 DRYMMAG
+2998 DRYMTAG
-3005 KSADSIRNRMA
+3005 KSADSIRKRMA

-3060 DDAMAKATAGR
+3060 DDAMAKATAGQ

>member
-1 MAITAADVARVRKER
+1 MPYTSSDIAKIRKRREEQQSTSGGMNGGKWQAADVAKI
-16 EQNRNSQAPLEGKW
+16 
-30 QAGDVAK
+30 
-37 VRRESAAARAGGFA
+37 RRESAAAREGGRD
-51 QRRELD
+51 QQLELD
-57 DELYTRRTGRP
+57 KELYTRRTGRP
-68 AAGTMPNRTRMID
+68 AEWAEPRRTATSARQN
-81 EDEPGGLLGQLGSLL
+81 EEPGGLLDSLMGMM
-96 QRSTELQNRTAYRN
+96 QRSTELQNQMAYRN
-110 EEIRR
+110 QEIEKEGGKLAGRLAAQVLDTTPR
-115 EAEEVLGRP
+115 EGSLADRMERN
-124 ARENEA
+124 ARGIMDEQESRWREYNE
-130 RYNAYNQW
+130 W
-138 LEEGDNRRRL
+138 LEEGSNREL
-148 NDLVQSE
+148 
-155 QAARKEADID
+155 AA
-165 ERMHKLGYTD
+165 
-175 GEIEEIRARRREYQ
+175 
-189 QSVPFGYDI
+189 
-198 THRIASSVEGIASQA
+198 
-213 AGAAFMAPETLRQ
+213 
-226 ALYNF
+226 
-231 ADRQRLNT
+231 
-239 GDESHDELLKA
+239 A
-250 VERVRNSNGMY
+250 VERMEDSGGQY
-261 TLDELARN
+261 SLADLAAN
-269 NDRGWTAADIAAA
+269 NDRGWTMEQIEDAAA
-282 EAELDGAAAPVD
+282 RLADRGLLDKAYSVNRRAGKSVAGIGQEATGAAAMALPVAAQAVED
-294 MSGPG
+294 VLYGTETRPEEIDGLAGDLYRWGSNV
-299 GRLYQRGEEA
+299 YQRGGEN
-309 LQEARLGLSDLQE
+309 LQESRLGLSDLEE

-332 ENIALGLVSPGLL
+332 ENIALGLINPGLL
-345 LGEQALRSA
+345 LAEQTARSA
-354 GGGIADSAAAGQSA
+354 GGGIADMAAAGRSA
-368 GQSLLSGLGHGAVSA
+368 GAAALSGLGHGAISA

-439 EEFAQTYADTA
+439 EEFVQSYADTA
-450 VDALLGR
+450 LDTLLGAPD
-457 ETPGLLSGELLGEA
+457 TPGLLSGELLAEA
-471 AQSALGGAVG
+471 AQSALGGAAG
-481 GGLIGGISSGIGA
+481 GALIGGISTGIGA
-494 VQDVRQGRIAP
+494 AQDVRQGRIAP

-517 TIEQAGQIGRAQQ
+517 TIERAGQVGRAQQ
-530 AAAGT
+530 AAAGA
-535 AQAQQEQQAAAQVQQ
+535 AQAQQERQAAAQVQQ
-550 AALEAAA
+550 TAPEAVT

-562 APQQRTVDP
+562 NPQQRAVDP
-571 QLAELAAQSGGRLDA
+571 RLAELATQSGGRLDA

-597 ENAESLTG
+597 ENAESLTENAESLTG
-605 NAESLTAQDQR
+605 NAESLTGNAETLTAQDQR

-713 GQMDGIEASGYSAA
+713 GQMDGIEAAGYSAA

-741 PGALVPEEDKML
+741 AGALVPEEDKML

-768 DRLEKNAGGYVDT
+768 DRLEKNAGGYVDA
-781 ALGKVYFGAEAGA
+781 ALGKVYFGTQADA
-794 DTFGMILHESVH
+794 DTFGTILHESVH

-812 EAGGRALQTATL
+812 EAGGRELQTATL

-830 QGFESVNDLVERY
+830 QGFESVNDLVESY

-870 VFGSEETFAR
+870 VFGSEEAFAR

-892 GRQRSTIAKVMDH
+892 GRQRSTIAKVMDR

-927 AAARQAQALAES
+927 AAARQAKTLAES

-945 ELYYKHAETAM
+945 ELYHKHAETAM

-964 SQDQTENVNKSE
+964 SQNQTENVNESE
-976 ESANENQTGVASS
+976 ESANENQTG
-989 QQNVASSQQNV
+989 VASSQQNV

-1048 ADNAN
+1048 ADDAN

-1068 KNLVDID
+1068 KNLVNID
-1075 DFKVKIAQA
+1075 DLKAKIAQA
-1084 WDDAAENG
+1084 WDDAVENG
-1092 TLPAELDV
+1092 TLPAELDA

-1128 PDITAWA
+1128 PDITTWA

-1166 DAEVWGTESGESTT
+1166 DAEVWGAESGESTT
-1180 GGRRYQLPV
+1180 GGRRYQLPEDTGIRTV
-1189 ESDEERASRRLANL
+1189 NYSDYVDTSQENQDIA
-1203 SAELDDLN
+1203 
-1211 RQRRALRE
+1211 
-1219 EREAWEKSED
+1219 EREGLGEFGKSSPNGELKTAILYHGSYTDFDRFDFEAGRAARKNGSVDQYGEGFYFTENPDWARNYGDNVYKVEVKYSTDNRTAKRTGREKDFTRTSSGYWVIPSNKADNIRILSKADASEASID
-1229 VQKLN
+1229 D
-1234 AEKEAAKKHGLFS
+1234 AAK
-1247 AEYKAFQQ
+1247 
-1255 TPQYQSWVENRKAL
+1255 
-1269 NARATELEK
+1269 
-1278 RMGEVQDRVREVY
+1278 
-1291 GQLKAIKSAKNNDA
+1291 
-1305 RASYDEA
+1305 
-1312 AERNGGKATYR
+1312 
-1323 RTLAVERFGTTEQ
+1323 
-1336 FERAG
+1336 
-1341 YILPDGQMLDF
+1341 
-1352 AQNDSTRDTD
+1352 
-1362 HREIIDVFGPSEV
+1362 
-1375 KTGTEALNAFL
+1375 
-1386 ADGNIRVMAEAPG
+1386 
-1399 IDVSAEVRPSAEQLE
+1399 
-1414 RIREMAETIGAER
+1414 
-1427 RGFTLDFSAADGKAV
+1427 
-1442 ASKTYRGR
+1442 
-1450 INADRIVREIREYYQ
+1450 
-1465 TGTLPEES
+1465 
-1473 NLAQFRY
+1473 RY
-1480 RLPVDEGQME
+1480 HLPVDEGQME

-1694 EEARADLAMRIIGS
+1694 EEARADLAMRIIGA
-1708 AVAEGVTDT
+1708 AVGEGVTDQ

-1723 RQRID
+1723 RQRIN
-1728 ENLNAHRAGVQRRVV
+1728 ENLNLHRSGIQRRVV

-1760 MQRVVSASG
+1760 MQRVISASG
-1769 EANRRRLEAEREAWA
+1769 EANRHRFEAEREAWA
-1784 KTSDQMRTAMARSRD
+1784 KTSDQMRTAMARSRN
-1799 TAQRARDARNADN
+1799 TAQRARDARSKDN
-1812 IRRQIAANRTKLN
+1812 TRRVIASNLTKLN

-1840 LMQDAL
+1840 LLQDAI
-1846 QVAELANNATYN
+1846 QVAELANSATYN
-1858 EDTVTKLQALRS
+1858 KETLTKLQALKS
-1870 QLAEQ
+1870 QLDEQ
-1875 AAANEGAD
+1875 AKASDGTD

-1888 WNSSGI
+1888 WENSGI
-1894 SEMLGSLA
+1894 SQMLA
-1902 SSMQR
+1902 SLTTSMERQQ
-1907 TSRRN
+1907 S
-1912 ARLDEQADAQAR
+1912 ARLAEQADAQTR
-1924 RLERGLNQLYDMQS
+1924 RAERGLETMYEMQS
-1938 EYENA
+1938 DYMAGLEMET
-1943 DFSSRRIDRFTV
+1943 FSLDDLI
-1955 DELATLRDITSAMVT
+1955 ALRDLTSAMVT
-1970 VIQNSNKLLATQTA
+1970 VIQNSNKLLATRTA
-1984 QSAAEFASVARQ
+1984 QNASEFGDLAKQ
-1996 EVEGSPSRLKD
+1996 EVESSPSRLKD
-2007 KNGKGG
+2007 SSG
-2013 SIKERLLEF
+2013 RLAEL
-2022 YNKYRANVYNAERIF
+2022 YNKYRANVYNAERFF

-2050 ALGKSLAA
+2050 TLGKALAA
-2058 GEAKQT
+2058 GEARQT
-2064 AIREKGMQQFRD
+2064 EIREKGMQQFRD

-2081 ENRKLLRRFAGQ
+2081 ENQKLLRRFAGQ
-2093 DAELIDVGFS
+2093 DAELIDVGLS

-2113 LYMHLQNAQNREH
+2113 LYMHLQNAQNRGH

-2138 EYARG
+2138 EYTRG

-2154 ERITEGTISAI
+2154 ERITAGTIDAI

-2174 ADYCQKWITDLKE
+2174 ADYCQKWIADLKE

-2193 KNVINETSR
+2193 KGVINETSR
-2202 RLSGYDKAGVGDY
+2202 RLSGYDKAKVEEY
-2215 YPIAVDRDVLQ
+2215 YPLAVSRDVLQ
-2226 KEIEGVVYNGTIE
+2226 KEIEGVVHNGTIE
-2239 GRGFLKSRQEH
+2239 GRGFLKERREH
-2250 SKAPLLLE
+2250 STAPVLLE
-2258 EASGVMAR
+2258 EASSVMGR

-2282 DANKIWNANR
+2282 DANKILNANHG
-2292 NEQGSLRAAV
+2292 EQGSLWEAV
-2302 RKNFGSDGV
+2302 RKNFGDDGV

-2320 LQQRPRTRKNIFD
+2320 LQQQPRTRKNIFD

-2347 TLNPGVALGQVSG
+2347 TLNPGVALGQISG

-2420 RSGAVQRVLE
+2420 RSGAVQRALE

-2458 HHLEEFGLP
+2458 HHLEEFNLP
-2467 ADAHGSDAWWG
+2467 ANARGSDAWWG

-2536 AQAAYEEEY
+2536 AQTAYEEEY
-2545 AQRAADTTL
+2545 TRRAADTTL
-2554 GEEERQQAQADLE
+2554 GEEERQQAKADLE

-2586 QVVSAAIFVAAKML
+2586 QVVSAAIFVVAKML

-2609 DREKDEEGQITPA
+2609 DREKDEDGQITPA
-2622 SVAGRAAGMI
+2622 SVAGRAAGMV

-2701 AGSVGNLTGV
+2701 AGSIGNLTGV

-2718 IVEGLTGWIGD
+2718 IVEGLTGWISDFG
-2729 ISTAANSDGLNLWD
+2729 TAANSDGLNLWD

-2748 PSSTSQYDRLYTAVF
+2748 PSSASQYDRLYTAVF
-2763 EEPDPEDAAAA
+2763 EEPDAEDAAKA
-2774 LKRLADLDEL
+2774 LEQLADLDEL
-2784 TPPAKASNAKAGDS
+2784 TPPAKASDAKAGDS

-2805 KREREYGSSV
+2805 KREREHGSSV

-2835 ELVNTLAGALGIDQ
+2835 QLVNTLADAMGIDQ

-2924 VYKDEYIYSD
+2924 VYKDEYIYGD

-2953 EPYFDES
+2953 EPYFTKTRD
-2960 ELQGWVTDWE
+2960 QDDFADWVTDWE
-2970 LQGLNDSVYTDLD
+2970 LQGLNDSVYTDLN
-2983 EALATGNKAAAKEQI
+2983 EALATENQAAAQEQI
-2998 DRYMMAG
+2998 NRYMEAG
-3005 KSADSIRNRMA
+3005 KSASSIRTQITNQ
-3016 SLYKQE
+3016 YKKE
-3022 YINADS
+3022 YLAADD
-3028 ARRREIAQFL
+3028 ARRREIAQFIMKLHGTKGERFITADTL
-3038 VGLRGPKGEKI
+3038 VG
-3049 ITVDTLTKWIM
+3049 WIM
-3060 DDAMAKATAGR
+3060 DEAKARAAAGM

>member
-1 MAITAADVARVRKER
+1 MPYTSSDIAKIRKRREEQQSTSGGMNGGKWQAADVAKI
-16 EQNRNSQAPLEGKW
+16 
-30 QAGDVAK
+30 
-37 VRRESAAARAGGFA
+37 RRESAAAREGGRD
-51 QRRELD
+51 QQLELD
-57 DELYTRRTGRP
+57 KELYTRRTGRP
-68 AAGTMPNRTRMID
+68 AEWAEPRRTATSARQN
-81 EDEPGGLLGQLGSLL
+81 EEPGGLLDSLMGMM

-110 EEIRR
+110 QEIEKEGGKLAGRLAAQVLDTTPR
-115 EAEEVLGRP
+115 EGSLADRMERN
-124 ARENEA
+124 ARGIMDEQESRWREYNE
-130 RYNAYNQW
+130 W
-138 LEEGDNRRRL
+138 LEEGSNREL
-148 NDLVQSE
+148 
-155 QAARKEADID
+155 AA
-165 ERMHKLGYTD
+165 
-175 GEIEEIRARRREYQ
+175 
-189 QSVPFGYDI
+189 
-198 THRIASSVEGIASQA
+198 
-213 AGAAFMAPETLRQ
+213 
-226 ALYNF
+226 
-231 ADRQRLNT
+231 
-239 GDESHDELLKA
+239 A
-250 VERVRNSNGMY
+250 VERMEDSGGQY
-261 TLDELARN
+261 SLADLAAN
-269 NDRGWTAADIAAA
+269 NDRGWTMEQIEDAAA
-282 EAELDGAAAPVD
+282 RLADRGLLDKAYSVNRRAGKSVAGIGQEAAGAAAMALPVAAQAVED
-294 MSGPG
+294 VLYGTETRPEEIDGLAGDLYRWGSNV
-299 GRLYQRGEEA
+299 YQRGGEN
-309 LQEARLGLSDLQE
+309 LQESRLGLSDLEE

-332 ENIALGLVSPGLL
+332 ENIALGLINPGLL
-345 LGEQALRSA
+345 LAEQTARSA
-354 GGGIADSAAAGQSA
+354 GGGIADMAAAGRSA
-368 GQSLLSGLGHGAVSA
+368 GAAALSGLGHGAISA

-397 GRATGMSRVTD
+397 GMRTGMSRAAD
-408 DILDRIAALPG
+408 SILDRIAALPG
-419 MDRLAPSVAG
+419 LDRLAPAVAG
-429 IVANAGEEAA
+429 TVANAGEEAA
-439 EEFAQTYADTA
+439 EEFVQSYADTA
-450 VDALLGR
+450 LDTLLGAPD
-457 ETPGLLSGELLGEA
+457 TPGLLSGELLGEA

-481 GGLIGGISSGIGA
+481 GALIGGISSGIGA

-517 TIEQAGQIGRAQQ
+517 TIERAGQVGRAQQ
-530 AAAGT
+530 AAAGA
-535 AQAQQEQQAAAQVQQ
+535 AQAQRERQAAAQVQQ
-550 AALEAAA
+550 TAPEAVT

-562 APQQRTVDP
+562 NPQQRAVDP
-571 QLAELAAQSGGRLDA
+571 RLAELATQSGGRLDA

-597 ENAESLTG
+597 ENAETLTE
-605 NAESLTAQDQR
+605 NAESLTENAETLTAQDQR
-616 QAVRQNWTDEQRA
+616 RAVWQNWTDEQRA

-668 YQLSRQGIAEDW
+668 YQMSRQGIAEDW

-713 GQMDGIEASGYSAA
+713 GQIDGIEAAGYSAA

-741 PGALVPEEDKML
+741 AGALVPEEDKML

-781 ALGKVYFGAEAGA
+781 ALGKVYFGTQADA
-794 DTFGMILHESVH
+794 DTFGTILHESVH

-812 EAGGRALQTATL
+812 EAGGRELQTATL

-830 QGFESVNDLVERY
+830 QGFESVNDLVESY

-870 VFGSEETFAR
+870 VFGSEEAFAR

-892 GRQRSTIAKVMDH
+892 GRQRSTIAKVMDR

-927 AAARQAQALAES
+927 AAARQAKALAES

-964 SQDQTENVNKSE
+964 SQNQTENVNESE

-989 QQNVASSQQNV
+989 QQNVASFKQNVASEGENV
-1000 ASERRYQFPD
+1000 ASERRYQ
-1010 KDHVVVPGNGNPY
+1010 
-1023 MNNKS
+1023 
-1028 YRSVSSGKN
+1028 
-1037 PISAYTGYAMF
+1037 
-1048 ADNAN
+1048 
-1053 AIADV
+1053 
-1058 YGEDMYMVDH
+1058 
-1068 KNLVDID
+1068 
-1075 DFKVKIAQA
+1075 
-1084 WDDAAENG
+1084 
-1092 TLPAELDV
+1092 LPE
-1100 ISNEYDGEAVAQD
+1100 
-1113 FDPPDIVDGAGAWDN
+1113 
-1128 PDITAWA
+1128 
-1135 FDAGIFEDVAGVK
+1135 
-1148 TRDGAVVWDPDV
+1148 
-1160 IIRVNK
+1160 
-1166 DAEVWGTESGESTT
+1166 
-1180 GGRRYQLPV
+1180 
-1189 ESDEERASRRLANL
+1189 ESDEERVSRRLANL
-1203 SAELDDLN
+1203 NAELDDLH
-1211 RQRRALRE
+1211 RQRGTLRE
-1219 EREAWEKSED
+1219 EREAWEESED

-1234 AEKEAAKKHGLFS
+1234 AEKEAARKHGLFS
-1247 AEYKAFQQ
+1247 AEYKAFKQ
-1255 TPQYQSWVENRKAL
+1255 TPQYQAWLESEETF
-1269 NARATELEK
+1269 NARAAELK
-1278 RMGEVQDRVREVY
+1278 KQIGEVQERVREVQD
-1291 GQLKAIKSAKNNDA
+1291 QLKAISAKNDNERVA
-1305 RASYDEA
+1305 YDEA
-1312 AERNGGKATYR
+1312 AERNGGKAAYR

-1375 KTGTEALNAFL
+1375 RTGTEALNAFL
-1386 ADGNIRVMAEAPG
+1386 ADGNVRVMAEAPG
-1399 IDVSAEVRPSAEQLE
+1399 IDVPAEVRPSTEQLE

-1427 RGFTLDFSAADGKAV
+1427 RSFTLDFSAPDGKAV

-1473 NLAQFRY
+1473 SLAQFRY
-1480 RLPVDEGQME
+1480 QLPVDEGQME
-1490 SGQRAAAWENV
+1490 SGQRAADWEGANLTGMA
-1501 DRAGLLEA
+1501 DSLAE
-1509 LQAAYEEKETHRV
+1509 AYEDAEVHEIPDGRLKQM
-1522 PEETID
+1522 
-1528 RIARRIVS
+1528 ARKMVKDAGS
-1536 GEDSRADVKVVR
+1536 KADVETVFR
-1548 EQLVGLLNY
+1548 QLRGLADYLGSGKANY
-1557 AASGQADWDAV
+1557 EWAV
-1568 VAAAEGIADE
+1568 QAAEGIAEPIMRGSTRRD
-1578 VMKKSGHMDRSLWN
+1578 DTLWKQH
-1592 EYKDLHYFTVKVKR
+1592 EDLHYFTVHVNE
-1606 GGTEYNELVYRYG
+1606 GGMEQRELIARYG
-1619 SYAAA
+1619 SYKQAQKELA
-1624 KREMARFGITLNT
+1624 KFGIKVTT
-1637 NEKNVARGID
+1637 GTKNNPRGID
-1647 QVYQELA
+1647 QLYQELSNE
-1654 GDYPGLFSAELT
+1654 YPGWFPPDVT
-1666 DPMEQLDRIAQVRQA
+1666 GPMEQLEQIAQARQS
-1681 IKPAYQNSYGESY
+1681 IRVQYVNDYDESWG
-1694 EEARADLAMRIIGS
+1694 EARADMAMQILGGLAY
-1708 AVAEGVTDT
+1708 EGVTDK
-1717 GVAGML
+1717 GLASVL
-1723 RQRID
+1723 RQRFEQSVND
-1728 ENLNAHRAGVQRRVV
+1728 HRETVQQRMLRALERRDAEV
-1743 NALNE
+1743 
-1748 QERTARDDAFRQ
+1748 RTKA
-1760 MQRVVSASG
+1760 VS
-1769 EANRRRLEAEREAWA
+1769 EATRKAWA
-1784 KTSDQMRTAMARSRD
+1784 GMSTAMRKTIANSDR
-1799 TAQRARDARNADN
+1799 AVQRARDAREADVV
-1812 IRRQIAANRTKLN
+1812 RRQIATARTKLT
-1825 RMLLHPSDQYHVPPK
+1825 RMLLHPNDQYHVPPRWI
-1840 LMQDAL
+1840 QTAIDI
-1846 QVAELANNATYN
+1846 AELANHYTYN
-1858 EDTVTKLQALRS
+1858 NQAVKKLQALRT
-1870 QLAEQ
+1870 QLEDLAKTDD
-1875 AAANEGAD
+1875 GVD
-1883 SIAAD
+1883 GISSD
-1888 WNSSGI
+1888 WENSGI
-1894 SEMLGSLA
+1894 KEMLESLTTNMERV
-1902 SSMQR
+1902 SS
-1907 TSRRN
+1907 T
-1912 ARLDEQADAQAR
+1912 RLQGQADAQAR
-1924 RLERGLNQLYDMQS
+1924 RMQS
-1938 EYENA
+1938 GQQVLDAQREAVENMGLG
-1943 DFSSRRIDRFTV
+1943 DRKLFNFTL
-1955 DELATLRDITSAMVT
+1955 DELRTLLDATRAMVT
-1970 VIQNSNKLLATQTA
+1970 LIQNSNKLVATQTA
-1984 QSAAEFASVARQ
+1984 QSASEFGDLAKQ
-1996 EVEGSPSRLKD
+1996 EVESSPSRLKD
-2007 KNGKGG
+2007 SSG
-2013 SIKERLLEF
+2013 RLAEL
-2022 YNKYRANVYNAERIF
+2022 YNKYRANVYNAERFF

-2050 ALGKSLAA
+2050 TLGKALAA
-2058 GEAKQT
+2058 GEARQT
-2064 AIREKGMQQFRD
+2064 EIREKGMQQFRD

-2081 ENRKLLRRFAGQ
+2081 ENQKLLRRFAGQ
-2093 DAELIDVGFS
+2093 DAELIDVGLS

-2113 LYMHLQNAQNREH
+2113 LYMHLQNAQNRDH

-2138 EYARG
+2138 EYTRG

-2154 ERITEGTISAI
+2154 ERITAGTIDAI

-2174 ADYCQKWITDLKE
+2174 ADYCQKWIADLKE

-2193 KNVINETSR
+2193 KGVINETSR
-2202 RLSGYDKAGVGDY
+2202 RLSGYDKAKVEEY
-2215 YPIAVDRDVLQ
+2215 YPLAVDRDVLQ
-2226 KEIEGVVYNGTIE
+2226 KEIEGVVHNGTIE
-2239 GRGFLKSRQEH
+2239 GRGFLKERREH
-2250 SKAPLLLE
+2250 STAPVLLE
-2258 EASGVMAR
+2258 EASSVMGR
-2266 TLADAAA
+2266 TLSDAAA
-2273 YGGLAPAIR
+2273 YAGLAPAIR

-2292 NEQGSLRAAV
+2292 SEQGSLRAAV
-2302 RKNFGSDGV
+2302 RKSFGDDGV

-2320 LQQRPRTRKNIFD
+2320 LQQQPRTRKNIFD

-2347 TLNPGVALGQVSG
+2347 TLNPGVALGQISG

-2386 HKERI
+2386 HKENI

-2522 QNYGLVASAVEDVR
+2522 QNYGLVASAVENVR

-2545 AQRAADTTL
+2545 ARRAADTTL

-2578 TLRRAASG
+2578 ALRRAASG

-2632 AENLMG
+2632 AENLMS

-2690 PTKVRDRLIDL
+2690 PAKVRDRLIDL

-2729 ISTAANSDGLNLWD
+2729 ISTAATSDGLNLWD

-2748 PSSTSQYDRLYTAVF
+2748 SSSASQYDRLYTAVF

-2784 TPPAKASNAKAGDS
+2784 TPPAKASDAKAGDS

-2815 QDAAAA
+2815 QDAADA

-2835 ELVNTLAGALGIDQ
+2835 QLVNTLADAMGIDQ

-2924 VYKDEYIYSD
+2924 VYKDEYIYGD

-2953 EPYFDES
+2953 EPYFTKTRD
-2960 ELQGWVTDWE
+2960 QDDFADWVTDWE

-2998 DRYMMAG
+2998 DRYMTAG
-3005 KSADSIRNRMA
+3005 KSADSIRKRMA

-3049 ITVDTLTKWIM
+3049 VTVDTLTKWIM
-3060 DDAMAKATAGR
+3060 DDAVAKATAGR

>member
-1 MAITAADVARVRKER
+1 MAITRERLKELRRQVEAEDASSAVKSNRVSRPRSTSTDSAARTQRTATSAR
-16 EQNRNSQAPLEGKW
+16 QA
-30 QAGDVAK
+30 
-37 VRRESAAARAGGFA
+37 RRE
-51 QRRELD
+51 EE
-57 DELYTRRTGRP
+57 DE
-68 AAGTMPNRTRMID
+68 
-81 EDEPGGLLGQLGSLL
+81 EPGGLLDSLMGMM
-96 QRSTELQNRTAYRN
+96 QRSTELQNQTAYRN
-110 EEIRR
+110 QEIEKEGGKLAGRLATQVLDTTPR
-115 EAEEVLGRP
+115 EGSLADRMERN
-124 ARENEA
+124 ARGIMDEQESRWREYNE
-130 RYNAYNQW
+130 W
-138 LEEGDNRRRL
+138 LEEGSNREL
-148 NDLVQSE
+148 
-155 QAARKEADID
+155 AA
-165 ERMHKLGYTD
+165 
-175 GEIEEIRARRREYQ
+175 
-189 QSVPFGYDI
+189 
-198 THRIASSVEGIASQA
+198 
-213 AGAAFMAPETLRQ
+213 
-226 ALYNF
+226 
-231 ADRQRLNT
+231 
-239 GDESHDELLKA
+239 A
-250 VERVRNSNGMY
+250 VERMEDSGGQY
-261 TLDELARN
+261 SLADLAAN
-269 NDRGWTAADIAAA
+269 NDRGWTMEQIEDAAA
-282 EAELDGAAAPVD
+282 RLADRGLLDKAYSVNRRAGKSVAGIGQEAAGAAAMALPVAAQAVED
-294 MSGPG
+294 VLYGTETRPEEIDGLAGDLYRWGSNV
-299 GRLYQRGEEA
+299 YQRGGEN
-309 LQEARLGLSDLQE
+309 LQESRLGLSDLEE

-332 ENIALGLVSPGLL
+332 ENIALGLINPGLL
-345 LGEQALRSA
+345 LAEQTARSA
-354 GGGIADSAAAGQSA
+354 GGGIADMAAAGRSA
-368 GQSLLSGLGHGAVSA
+368 GAAALSGLGHGAISA
-383 GIEQIG
+383 GIERIG

-397 GRATGMSRVTD
+397 GRATGMGVVTD
-408 DILDRIAALPG
+408 SILDRIAALPG
-419 MDRLAPSVAG
+419 LDRLAPAVAG
-429 IVANAGEEAA
+429 TVANAGEEAA
-439 EEFAQTYADTA
+439 EEFVQTYADTA
-450 VDALLGR
+450 LDALLGAPD
-457 ETPGLLSGELLGEA
+457 TPGLLSGELLGEA
-471 AQSALGGAVG
+471 AQSALGGAAG

-517 TIEQAGQIGRAQQ
+517 TIERAGQVGLAQQ
-530 AAAGT
+530 AATGA
-535 AQAQQEQQAAAQVQQ
+535 AQAQQERQAAAQVQQ
-550 AALEAAA
+550 AAPEAVT

-562 APQQRTVDP
+562 NPQQRAVDP
-571 QLAELAAQSGGRLDA
+571 RLAELAAQSGGRLDA

-597 ENAESLTG
+597 ENAESLTENAESLTG
-605 NAESLTAQDQR
+605 NAETLTAQDQR
-616 QAVRQNWTDEQRA
+616 QAVWQNWTDEQRA

-713 GQMDGIEASGYSAA
+713 GQMDGIEAAGYSAA

-741 PGALVPEEDKML
+741 AGALVPEEDKML

-781 ALGKVYFGAEAGA
+781 ALGKVYFGAEAGT
-794 DTFGMILHESVH
+794 DTFGTILHESVH

-812 EAGGRALQTATL
+812 EAGGRELQTATL

-830 QGFESVNDLVERY
+830 QGFESVNDLVESY

-870 VFGSEETFAR
+870 VFGSEEAFAR

-892 GRQRSTIAKVMDH
+892 GRQRSTIAKMMDR

-927 AAARQAQALAES
+927 AAARQAKALAES

-964 SQDQTENVNKSE
+964 SQNQTENVNESK

-989 QQNVASSQQNV
+989 QQNVASFQQNV
-1000 ASERRYQFPD
+1000 ASERRYQ
-1010 KDHVVVPGNGNPY
+1010 
-1023 MNNKS
+1023 
-1028 YRSVSSGKN
+1028 
-1037 PISAYTGYAMF
+1037 
-1048 ADNAN
+1048 
-1053 AIADV
+1053 
-1058 YGEDMYMVDH
+1058 
-1068 KNLVDID
+1068 
-1075 DFKVKIAQA
+1075 
-1084 WDDAAENG
+1084 
-1092 TLPAELDV
+1092 LPE
-1100 ISNEYDGEAVAQD
+1100 
-1113 FDPPDIVDGAGAWDN
+1113 
-1128 PDITAWA
+1128 
-1135 FDAGIFEDVAGVK
+1135 
-1148 TRDGAVVWDPDV
+1148 
-1160 IIRVNK
+1160 
-1166 DAEVWGTESGESTT
+1166 
-1180 GGRRYQLPV
+1180 
-1189 ESDEERASRRLANL
+1189 ESDEERVSRRLVNL
-1203 SAELDDLN
+1203 NAELDDLH

-1234 AEKEAAKKHGLFS
+1234 AEKEAARKHGLFS

-1291 GQLKAIKSAKNNDA
+1291 GQLKSIRSAKNNDA

-1312 AERNGGKATYR
+1312 AERNGGKAIYR

-1375 KTGTEALNAFL
+1375 RTGTEALNAFL

-1399 IDVSAEVRPSAEQLE
+1399 IDVPAEVRPSAEQLE

-1427 RGFTLDFSAADGKAV
+1427 RGFTLDFSAPDGKAV

-1473 NLAQFRY
+1473 DLAQFRY

-1536 GEDSRADVKVVR
+1536 GEDSRANVKVVR

-1694 EEARADLAMRIIGS
+1694 EEARADLAMRIVGS

-1748 QERTARDDAFRQ
+1748 QERMARDDAFRQ
-1760 MQRVVSASG
+1760 MQRVIGASG
-1769 EANRRRLEAEREAWA
+1769 EANRHRLEAEREAWA
-1784 KTSDQMRTAMARSRD
+1784 KTSDQMRTAMARSRN
-1799 TAQRARDARNADN
+1799 TAQRARDAREADVV
-1812 IRRQIAANRTKLN
+1812 RRQIATARTKLT
-1825 RMLLHPSDQYHVPPK
+1825 RMLLHPNDQYHVPP
-1840 LMQDAL
+1840 QWIQTAIDI
-1846 QVAELANNATYN
+1846 AELANHYTYN
-1858 EDTVTKLQALRS
+1858 NQAVKKLQALRT
-1870 QLAEQ
+1870 QLEDLAKTDD
-1875 AAANEGAD
+1875 GVD
-1883 SIAAD
+1883 GISSD
-1888 WNSSGI
+1888 WENSGI
-1894 SEMLGSLA
+1894 KEMLESLTTNIERV
-1902 SSMQR
+1902 SS
-1907 TSRRN
+1907 T
-1912 ARLDEQADAQAR
+1912 RLQGQADAQAR
-1924 RLERGLNQLYDMQS
+1924 RMQS
-1938 EYENA
+1938 GQQVLDAQREAVENMGLG
-1943 DFSSRRIDRFTV
+1943 DRKLFNFTL
-1955 DELATLRDITSAMVT
+1955 DELRTLRDATRAMVT
-1970 VIQNSNKLLATQTA
+1970 LIQNSNKLVATRTA
-1984 QSAAEFASVARQ
+1984 QSAAEFAGVARQ
-1996 EVEGSPSRLKD
+1996 EVEESPSRLKD

-2013 SIKERLLEF
+2013 NIKERLLEF
-2022 YNKYRANVYNAERIF
+2022 YNKYKANVYNAERFF

-2050 ALGKSLAA
+2050 TLGKSLAA

-2064 AIREKGMQQFRD
+2064 EIRERGMQIFRN
-2076 VLEGK
+2076 VLDGK
-2081 ENRKLLRRFAGQ
+2081 ENRELLRRFAGQ
-2093 DAELIDVGFS
+2093 DAELIDVGLS

-2113 LYMHLQNAQNREH
+2113 LYMHLQNAQNRDH

-2138 EYARG
+2138 EYTRG

-2154 ERITEGTISAI
+2154 ERITAGTIDAI

-2174 ADYCQKWITDLKE
+2174 ADYCQKWIADLKE

-2193 KNVINETSR
+2193 KGVINETSR
-2202 RLSGYDKAGVGDY
+2202 RLSGYDKAKVEEY
-2215 YPIAVDRDVLQ
+2215 YPLAVSRDVLQ

-2239 GRGFLKSRQEH
+2239 GRGFLKERREH
-2250 SKAPLLLE
+2250 STAPVLLE
-2258 EASGVMAR
+2258 EASSVMGR

-2282 DANKIWNANR
+2282 DANKILNANSG
-2292 NEQGSLRAAV
+2292 EQGSLWEAV
-2302 RKNFGSDGV
+2302 RKNFGDDGV
-2311 NFVENYIAD
+2311 KFVENYLAD
-2320 LQQRPRTRKNIFD
+2320 LQQQPRTRKNIFD

-2347 TLNPGVALGQVSG
+2347 TLNPGVALGQISG

-2386 HKERI
+2386 HKESI

-2690 PTKVRDRLIDL
+2690 PAKVRDRLIDL

-2718 IVEGLTGWIGD
+2718 IVEGLTGWIDD

-2748 PSSTSQYDRLYTAVF
+2748 PSSASQYDRLYTAVF

-2774 LKRLADLDEL
+2774 LKRLADLDAL
-2784 TPPAKASNAKAGDS
+2784 NPPAKASDAKAGDS

-2835 ELVNTLAGALGIDQ
+2835 QLVNTLADAMGIDQ

-2911 GITDSNIKSAVQG
+2911 GIADSNIKSAVQG
-2924 VYKDEYIYSD
+2924 VYKDEYIYGD

-2953 EPYFDES
+2953 EPYFTKTRD
-2960 ELQGWVTDWE
+2960 QDDFADWVTDWE

-2998 DRYMMAG
+2998 DRYMTAG
-3005 KSADSIRNRMA
+3005 KSADSIRKRMA

-3049 ITVDTLTKWIM
+3049 VTVDTLTKWIM
-3060 DDAMAKATAGR
+3060 DDAMAKATAGQ

>member
-16 EQNRNSQAPLEGKW
+16 EQNRNGQAPLEGKW

-68 AAGTMPNRTRMID
+68 AAGTMPNRTRMND

-110 EEIRR
+110 EEIRQ

-138 LEEGDNRRRL
+138 LEEGDNRQRL

-226 ALYNF
+226 ALYNIVG
-231 ADRQRLNT
+231 RQQLNT

-332 ENIALGLVSPGLL
+332 ENIVLGLVSPGLL

-457 ETPGLLSGELLGEA
+457 ETPGLLSRELLGEA

-517 TIEQAGQIGRAQQ
+517 TIERAGQVGRAQQ
-530 AAAGT
+530 AAAGA
-535 AQAQQEQQAAAQVQQ
+535 AQTQQERQAAAQVQQ
-550 AALEAAA
+550 TAPEAVT

-562 APQQRTVDP
+562 NPQQRAVDP
-571 QLAELAAQSGGRLDA
+571 RLAELAVRSGGRLDA

-605 NAESLTAQDQR
+605 NAESLTGNAESLTAQDQR
-616 QAVRQNWTDEQRA
+616 RAVRQNWTDEQRA

-713 GQMDGIEASGYSAA
+713 GQMDGIEAAGYSAA

-741 PGALVPEEDKML
+741 AGALVPEEDKML

-794 DTFGMILHESVH
+794 DTFGTILHESVH

-812 EAGGRALQTATL
+812 EAGGRELQTATL

-830 QGFESVNDLVERY
+830 QGFESVNDLVESY

-870 VFGSEETFAR
+870 VFGSEEMFAR

-892 GRQRSTIAKVMDH
+892 GRQRSTIAKVMDR

-927 AAARQAQALAES
+927 AAARQAKALAES

-964 SQDQTENVNKSE
+964 SQNQTKNVNESK

-989 QQNVASSQQNV
+989 QQNVASFQQNV

-1048 ADNAN
+1048 ADDAN

-1068 KNLVDID
+1068 KNLVNID
-1075 DFKVKIAQA
+1075 DLKAKIAQA
-1084 WDDAAENG
+1084 WDDAVENG
-1092 TLPAELDV
+1092 TLPAELDA

-1113 FDPPDIVDGAGAWDN
+1113 FDPSDIVDGAGAWDN
-1128 PDITAWA
+1128 PDITTWA

-1166 DAEVWGTESGESTT
+1166 DAEVWGAESGESTT
-1180 GGRRYQLPV
+1180 GGRRYQLPEDTGIRTV
-1189 ESDEERASRRLANL
+1189 SYSDYVDTSQENQDIA
-1203 SAELDDLN
+1203 
-1211 RQRRALRE
+1211 
-1219 EREAWEKSED
+1219 EREGLGEFGKSSPNGELKTAILYHGSYADFDRFDFEAGRAARKNGSVDQYGEGFYFTENPDWARNYGDNVYKVEVKYSTDNRTAKRTGREKDFTRTSSGYWVIPSNKADNIRILSKADASEASID
-1229 VQKLN
+1229 D
-1234 AEKEAAKKHGLFS
+1234 AAK
-1247 AEYKAFQQ
+1247 
-1255 TPQYQSWVENRKAL
+1255 
-1269 NARATELEK
+1269 
-1278 RMGEVQDRVREVY
+1278 
-1291 GQLKAIKSAKNNDA
+1291 
-1305 RASYDEA
+1305 
-1312 AERNGGKATYR
+1312 
-1323 RTLAVERFGTTEQ
+1323 
-1336 FERAG
+1336 
-1341 YILPDGQMLDF
+1341 
-1352 AQNDSTRDTD
+1352 
-1362 HREIIDVFGPSEV
+1362 
-1375 KTGTEALNAFL
+1375 
-1386 ADGNIRVMAEAPG
+1386 
-1399 IDVSAEVRPSAEQLE
+1399 
-1414 RIREMAETIGAER
+1414 
-1427 RGFTLDFSAADGKAV
+1427 
-1442 ASKTYRGR
+1442 
-1450 INADRIVREIREYYQ
+1450 
-1465 TGTLPEES
+1465 
-1473 NLAQFRY
+1473 RY
-1480 RLPVDEGQME
+1480 HLPVDEGQME

-1694 EEARADLAMRIIGS
+1694 EEARADLAMRIVGS

-1728 ENLNAHRAGVQRRVV
+1728 ENLNLHRSGIQRRVV

-1748 QERTARDDAFRQ
+1748 QAREARNEGFAQ
-1760 MQRVVSASG
+1760 AQRIVRASG
-1769 EANRRRLEAEREAWA
+1769 EANRKRLEAERKAWVN
-1784 KTSDQMRTAMARSRD
+1784 TSNAMQEAMARSRN
-1799 TAQRARDARNADN
+1799 TAQRARDARSKDN
-1812 IRRQIAANRTKLN
+1812 TRRVIASNLSKLN
-1825 RMLLHPSDQYHVPPK
+1825 RMLLHPSDQYHVPQK
-1840 LMQDAL
+1840 LLRDAV
-1846 QVAELANNATYN
+1846 QVAELANRATYN
-1858 EDTVTKLQALRS
+1858 KETLNKLYALKDQLETQAKAS
-1870 QLAEQ
+1870 D
-1875 AAANEGAD
+1875 GVD

-1888 WNSSGI
+1888 WENSGI
-1894 SEMLGSLA
+1894 SQMLANLTT
-1902 SSMQR
+1902 SMERQQ
-1907 TSRRN
+1907 S
-1912 ARLDEQADAQAR
+1912 ARLAEQADAQTR
-1924 RLERGLNQLYDMQS
+1924 RAERGLETMYEMQS
-1938 EYENA
+1938 DYMAGLEMET
-1943 DFSSRRIDRFTV
+1943 FSLDDLI
-1955 DELATLRDITSAMVT
+1955 ALRDLTSAMVT
-1970 VIQNSNKLLATQTA
+1970 VIQNSNKLLATRTA
-1984 QSAAEFASVARQ
+1984 QNASEFGDLAKQ
-1996 EVEGSPSRLKD
+1996 EVESSPSRLKD
-2007 KNGKGG
+2007 SSG
-2013 SIKERLLEF
+2013 RLAEL
-2022 YNKYRANVYNAERIF
+2022 YNKYRANVYNAERFF

-2050 ALGKSLAA
+2050 TLGKALAA
-2058 GEAKQT
+2058 GEARQT
-2064 AIREKGMQQFRD
+2064 EIREKGMQQFRD

-2081 ENRKLLRRFAGQ
+2081 ENQKLLRRFAGQ
-2093 DAELIDVGFS
+2093 DAELIDVGLS

-2113 LYMHLQNAQNREH
+2113 LYMHLQNAQNRDH
-2126 VLKGGVVIPDMK
+2126 VLKGGVVIPNMK

-2143 HIEKAYRTNRV
+2143 NIEKAYRTNRV
-2154 ERITEGTISAI
+2154 ERITAGTIDAI

-2174 ADYCQKWITDLKE
+2174 ADYCQKWIADLKE

-2193 KNVINETSR
+2193 KGVINETSR
-2202 RLSGYDKAGVGDY
+2202 RLSGYDKAKVEEY
-2215 YPIAVDRDVLQ
+2215 YPLAVSRDVLQ

-2239 GRGFLKSRQEH
+2239 GRGFLKERREH
-2250 SKAPLLLE
+2250 STAPVLLE
-2258 EASGVMAR
+2258 EASSVMGR

-2282 DANKIWNANR
+2282 DANKILNANSG
-2292 NEQGSLRAAV
+2292 EQGSLWEAV
-2302 RKNFGSDGV
+2302 RKNFGDDGV
-2311 NFVENYIAD
+2311 KFVENYLAD
-2320 LQQRPRTRKNIFD
+2320 LQQQPRTRKNIFD

-2347 TLNPGVALGQVSG
+2347 TLNPGVALGQISG

-2386 HKERI
+2386 HKESI

-2420 RSGAVQRVLE
+2420 RSGAVQRALE

-2458 HHLEEFGLP
+2458 HHLEEFNLP
-2467 ADAHGSDAWWG
+2467 ANARGSDAWWG

-2632 AENLMG
+2632 AENLMS

-2748 PSSTSQYDRLYTAVF
+2748 TSSASQYDRLYTAVF

-2784 TPPAKASNAKAGDS
+2784 TPPAKASDAKAGDS

-2821 RVAGNEAQQRQIRQ
+2821 RVAGNEDRQRQIRQ
-2835 ELVNTLAGALGIDQ
+2835 ELVNTLADAMGIDQ

-2924 VYKDEYIYSD
+2924 VYKDEYIYGD

-2953 EPYFDES
+2953 EPYFAKTRD
-2960 ELQGWVTDWE
+2960 QDDFADWVTDWE
-2970 LQGLNDSVYTDLD
+2970 LQGLNDNVYTDLD
-2983 EALATGNKAAAKEQI
+2983 EALATENKAAAKEQI
-2998 DRYMMAG
+2998 DRYMTAG

>member
-1 MAITAADVARVRKER
+1 MAEDYISSRVKQLRQERNERQSTRSTQTNPLGQSARTVPTTPQRQTVRTETSSDDYISNRVKQLRQER
-16 EQNRNSQAPLEGKW
+16 EQRAEERLDLTRQETDSE
-30 QAGDVAK
+30 
-37 VRRESAAARAGGFA
+37 ES
-51 QRRELD
+51 
-57 DELYTRRTGRP
+57 
-68 AAGTMPNRTRMID
+68 
-81 EDEPGGLLGQLGSLL
+81 GGLLGGLMRVM
-96 QRSTELQNRTAYRN
+96 QRNTEINNSRAYRT
-110 EEIRR
+110 EEIRQ
-115 EAEEVLGRP
+115 EAEDYLNRGNAER
-124 ARENEA
+124 EA
-130 RYNAYNQW
+130 RYNDYNTWVEQ
-138 LEEGDNRRRL
+138 GDNRDLAAAVRRVQGTGGMYSL
-148 NDLVQSE
+148 EDLAGNNDRGWTLE
-155 QAARKEADID
+155 QVEDAARRVEDYD
-165 ERMHKLGYTD
+165 DLGLYTT
-175 GEIEEIRARRREYQ
+175 
-189 QSVPFGYDI
+189 
-198 THRIASSVEGIASQA
+198 THRIASSAEGIGSQA
-213 AGAAFMAPETLRQ
+213 AGAIALVPETIAQSAWNIGNRRELNQ
-226 ALYNF
+226 QGDAALYN
-231 ADRQRLNT
+231 
-239 GDESHDELLKA
+239 A

-261 TLDELARN
+261 TLEDLARN
-269 NDRGWTAADIAAA
+269 NDRGWTMEDITAAA
-282 EAELDGAAAPVD
+282 AQLDAAAAPV
-294 MSGPG
+294 SSESLGNL
-299 GRLYQRGEEA
+299 LYQQGEEA
-309 LQEARLGLSDLQE
+309 LQEARLGLSDTQE
-322 LAYGAAESAG
+322 FWYGAAESAG
-332 ENIALGLVSPGLL
+332 VNILLGAVSPALL
-345 LGEQALRSA
+345 LTEQSLRSA

-368 GQSLLSGLGHGAVSA
+368 GTALASGLLHGAVSA
-383 GIEQIG
+383 GVEQLG
-389 IGQMMRNM
+389 IGQMARNM
-397 GRATGMSRVTD
+397 GQATGMSRVAD
-408 DILDRIAALPG
+408 SLLDRIADTPLMTQLGQRASWLPG
-419 MDRLAPSVAG
+419 L
-429 IVANAGEEAA
+429 VANTGEEAA
-439 EEFAQTYADTA
+439 EEFVQTYLDAG
-450 VDALLGR
+450 VDALLGNP
-457 ETPGLLSGELLGEA
+457 TPDDLLGEA
-471 AQSALGGAVG
+471 LQSALGGAAG
-481 GGLIGGISSGIGA
+481 GALIGGASTAIGGLG
-494 VQDVRQGRIAP
+494 QMQQRIAP
-505 RADLVANANLSA
+505 RADLQANANLSA
-517 TIEQAGQIGRAQQ
+517 AIERAGQVGQAQQ
-530 AAAGT
+530 AAGT
-535 AQAQQEQQAAAQVQQ
+535 AQMQQTAP
-550 AALEAAA
+550 EAAA
-557 ESATT
+557 ETETT
-562 APQQRTVDP
+562 TPPNEGGLLDA
-571 QLAELAAQSGGRLDA
+571 LADILPDGEAEGGRLDA
-586 SAWRTMQQPQA
+586 AAWERLRGQGEQFAGAGNMVQA
-597 ENAESLTG
+597 AGETS
-605 NAESLTAQDQR
+605 TAMRPTPAADPETLAARQAWDQDQR
-616 QAVRQNWTDEQRA
+616 TEARLLA
-629 EAMLLEANTSMTEAA
+629 ENTRMSEAA
-644 VNTAVEAMPAD
+644 VDVAVNAMPEG
-655 VSGDVYSVAANTV
+655 VSTDVYSRAANSV
-668 YQLSRQGIAEDW
+668 YQMARQGITQDVN
-680 DAALDLASRSGVR
+680 DAMEMARRGGVL
-693 VNQILAAPGGA
+693 VNQVLAAPGGENA
-704 EALQMIYNR
+704 LRQVFNQGRIEGLEA
-713 GQMDGIEASGYSAA
+713 DGYSRA
-727 GLADERRAGQVQYQ
+727 GLADTGRAGAAEYE
-741 PGALVPEEDKML
+741 PGALIPQEDRALIDL
-753 FDLYAAASDTAVTVS
+753 FAAASDTAVTV
-768 DRLEKNAGGYVDT
+768 RQKLENDAGGYVDT
-781 ALGKVYFGAEAGA
+781 ALGKIMFGAEAGA
-794 DTFGMILHESVH
+794 DTFGTILHESNH
-806 QYNAWD
+806 WYNAWD
-812 EAGGRALQTATL
+812 KAGGRQLQNEL
-824 RYLAEQ
+824 VRYLAEQ
-830 QGFESVNDLVERY
+830 QGFESVDALAESY
-843 IQRYQEAGQELSY
+843 IQRYQDAGQALSY
-856 AQACEEITADAMRG
+856 AQACEEIASDALRG
-870 VFGSEETFAR
+870 VFDSEESFGR
-880 WVEHQRALAEQN
+880 WVEHQRAQAEQN
-892 GRQRSTIAKVMDH
+892 SRQRGTVAKIMDA
-905 VREMLDKVISKAK
+905 VREMLDKVIAKAK
-918 SILNREPGN
+918 SILSRTPDN
-927 AAARQAQALAES
+927 QSAQRAQRLAES

-945 ELYYKHAETAM
+945 ELYYQHMETAM
-956 EAQRAARR
+956 EAERAARR
-964 SQDQTENVNKSE
+964 SQNGAENVNESE
-976 ESANENQTGVASS
+976 ESANENQTD
-989 QQNVASSQQNV
+989 VASSQQNV
-1000 ASERRYQFPD
+1000 ASE
-1010 KDHVVVPGNGNPY
+1010 
-1023 MNNKS
+1023 
-1028 YRSVSSGKN
+1028 
-1037 PISAYTGYAMF
+1037 
-1048 ADNAN
+1048 
-1053 AIADV
+1053 
-1058 YGEDMYMVDH
+1058 GENV
-1068 KNLVDID
+1068 
-1075 DFKVKIAQA
+1075 ATER
-1084 WDDAAENG
+1084 EN
-1092 TLPAELDV
+1092 
-1100 ISNEYDGEAVAQD
+1100 VAS
-1113 FDPPDIVDGAGAWDN
+1113 
-1128 PDITAWA
+1128 
-1135 FDAGIFEDVAGVK
+1135 E
-1148 TRDGAVVWDPDV
+1148 
-1160 IIRVNK
+1160 
-1166 DAEVWGTESGESTT
+1166 
-1180 GGRRYQLPV
+1180 RRYQLPV

-1234 AEKEAAKKHGLFS
+1234 AEKEAARKHGLFS

-1291 GQLKAIKSAKNNDA
+1291 GQLKAIRSAKNNDA

-1399 IDVSAEVRPSAEQLE
+1399 IDVSTEVRPSAEQLE

-1480 RLPVDEGQME
+1480 QLPVDEGRME
-1490 SGQRAAAWENV
+1490 SGQRAADWENV
-1501 DRAGLLEA
+1501 DRAGVIEA
-1509 LQAAYEEKETHRV
+1509 LMEAYSEKETRRV
-1522 PEETID
+1522 PIENIQRMTS
-1528 RIARRIVS
+1528 RLIA
-1536 GEDSRADVKVVR
+1536 GEQSKANRVTVAK
-1548 EQLVGLLNY
+1548 QLESLAEY
-1557 AASGQADWDAV
+1557 MASGQADYDAAI
-1568 VAAAEGIADE
+1568 AAAEGVADE
-1578 VMKKSGHMDRSLWN
+1578 IMQRSGRIDRSLWN
-1592 EYKDLHYFTVKVKR
+1592 EYKDLHYFTVKVER
-1606 GGTEYNELVYRYG
+1606 GGPEYQELVYRYG
-1619 SYAAA
+1619 NYAAA
-1624 KREMARFGITLNT
+1624 KRELARFGITLNSSKKS
-1637 NEKNVARGID
+1637 NARGID

-1654 GDYPGLFSAELT
+1654 GDYPGLFSGSIT
-1666 DPMEQLDRIAQVRQA
+1666 DAMEQLDRIAQVRQA
-1681 IKPAYQNSYGESY
+1681 IRPAYQNSYGESY
-1694 EEARADLAMRIIGS
+1694 DEARTDLALRIVGGLVS
-1708 AVAEGVTDT
+1708 EGVTDQ

-1728 ENLNAHRAGVQRRVV
+1728 ENLNAHRAGIQRRVV
-1743 NALNE
+1743 NVLNE

-1760 MQRVVSASG
+1760 MQRVVNASG
-1769 EANRRRLEAEREAWA
+1769 EANRRRLEAERESWA

-1846 QVAELANNATYN
+1846 QVAELANSATYN
-1858 EDTVTKLQALRS
+1858 EDTVTRLQALRT

-1907 TSRRN
+1907 TARRN
-1912 ARLDEQADAQAR
+1912 AQLDEQADAQAR

-1970 VIQNSNKLLATQTA
+1970 VIQNSNKLVATQTA

-1996 EVEGSPSRLKD
+1996 EVEESPSRLKD

-2013 SIKERLLEF
+2013 NIKERLLEF
-2022 YNKYRANVYNAERIF
+2022 YNKYRANVYNAERFF

-2050 ALGKSLAA
+2050 TLGKSLAA

-2202 RLSGYDKAGVGDY
+2202 QLSGYDKAGVEDY

-2320 LQQRPRTRKNIFD
+2320 LQQQPRTRKNIFD

-2347 TLNPGVALGQVSG
+2347 TLNPGVALGQISG

-2386 HKERI
+2386 HKENI

-2420 RSGAVQRVLE
+2420 RSGAVQRALE

-2458 HHLEEFGLP
+2458 HHLEEFDLP
-2467 ADAHGSDAWWG
+2467 ANAHGSDAWWG

-2536 AQAAYEEEY
+2536 AQTAYEGEY
-2545 AQRAADTTL
+2545 TRRAADTTL
-2554 GEEERQQAQADLE
+2554 GDEERQQARADLE
-2567 RVQRDKAAAWT
+2567 RVQQDKAAAWT

-2609 DREKDEEGQITPA
+2609 DREKDEDGQITPA
-2622 SVAGRAAGMI
+2622 SVASRAAGMV

-2701 AGSVGNLTGV
+2701 AGSIGNLTGV

-2718 IVEGLTGWIGD
+2718 IVEGLTGWIDD

-2748 PSSTSQYDRLYTAVF
+2748 PSSASQYDRLYTAVF

-2774 LKRLADLDEL
+2774 LRQLTRLDEI
-2784 TPPAKASNAKAGDS
+2784 TPPAKASDAKAGDG

-2821 RVAGNEAQQRQIRQ
+2821 RVAGNEVQQRQIRQ
-2835 ELVNTLAGALGIDQ
+2835 QLVNTLADAMGIDQ

-2864 VDGAITDE
+2864 VDSAITDE

-2883 GATVYTPLLA
+2883 GATVYTPLLT
-2893 ALEDGGDPAAAQT
+2893 ALEDGGDLTAAQT

-2911 GITDSNIKSAVQG
+2911 GITDSDIKSAVQS
-2924 VYKDEYIYSD
+2924 VYKDEYLWAD
-2934 ESTRQRIERQL
+2934 DAGRQEIETKL
-2945 LQLKDANG
+2945 LRLKDAYG
-2953 EPYFDES
+2953 EPYFTKTKD
-2960 ELQGWVTDWE
+2960 QDDFADWVTDWT

-2983 EALATGNKAAAKEQI
+2983 EALLTEDRAAAQQEI
-2998 DRYMMAG
+2998 NRYMEAG
-3005 KSADSIRNRMA
+3005 KEIGSIRNRVS
-3016 SLYKQE
+3016 SLYKRE
-3022 YINADS
+3022 YQNADA
-3028 ARRREIAQFL
+3028 ARRRELGRFL
-3038 VGLRGPKGEKI
+3038 AGLVAGGEQVV
-3049 ITVDTLTKWIM
+3049 TTDTLLDWI
-3060 DDAMAKATAGR
+3060 KESYR

>member
-1 MAITAADVARVRKER
+1 MPYTSSDIAKIRKRREEQQSTSGGMNGGKWQAADVAKI
-16 EQNRNSQAPLEGKW
+16 
-30 QAGDVAK
+30 
-37 VRRESAAARAGGFA
+37 RRESAAAREGGRD
-51 QRRELD
+51 QQLELD
-57 DELYTRRTGRP
+57 KELYTRRTGRP
-68 AAGTMPNRTRMID
+68 AEWAEPRRTATSARQN
-81 EDEPGGLLGQLGSLL
+81 EEPGGLLDSLMGMM
-96 QRSTELQNRTAYRN
+96 QRSTELQNQTAYRN
-110 EEIRR
+110 QEIEKEGGKLAGRLAAQVLDTTPR
-115 EAEEVLGRP
+115 EGSLADRMERN
-124 ARENEA
+124 ARGIMDEQESRWREYNE
-130 RYNAYNQW
+130 W
-138 LEEGDNRRRL
+138 LEEGSNREL
-148 NDLVQSE
+148 
-155 QAARKEADID
+155 AA
-165 ERMHKLGYTD
+165 
-175 GEIEEIRARRREYQ
+175 
-189 QSVPFGYDI
+189 
-198 THRIASSVEGIASQA
+198 
-213 AGAAFMAPETLRQ
+213 
-226 ALYNF
+226 
-231 ADRQRLNT
+231 
-239 GDESHDELLKA
+239 A
-250 VERVRNSNGMY
+250 VERMEDSGGQY
-261 TLDELARN
+261 SLADLAAN
-269 NDRGWTAADIAAA
+269 NDRGWTMEQIEDAAA
-282 EAELDGAAAPVD
+282 RLADRGLLDKAYSVNRRAGKSVAGIGQEAAGAVAMALPVAAQAVEDVLYGTETRPEEIDGLAGDLYRWGSNV
-294 MSGPG
+294 
-299 GRLYQRGEEA
+299 YQRGGEN
-309 LQEARLGLSDLQE
+309 LQESRLGLSDLEE

-332 ENIALGLVSPGLL
+332 ENIALGLINPGLL
-345 LGEQALRSA
+345 LAEQTARSA
-354 GGGIADSAAAGQSA
+354 GGGIADMAAAGRSA
-368 GQSLLSGLGHGAVSA
+368 GAAALSGLGHGAISA

-397 GRATGMSRVTD
+397 GMRTGMSRAAD
-408 DILDRIAALPG
+408 SILDRIAALPG
-419 MDRLAPSVAG
+419 LDRLAPAVAG
-429 IVANAGEEAA
+429 TVANAGEEAA
-439 EEFAQTYADTA
+439 EEFVQSYADTA
-450 VDALLGR
+450 LDTLLGAPD
-457 ETPGLLSGELLGEA
+457 TPGLLSGELLAEA
-471 AQSALGGAVG
+471 AQSALGGAAG

-517 TIEQAGQIGRAQQ
+517 TIERAGQVGRAQQ
-530 AAAGT
+530 AAAGA
-535 AQAQQEQQAAAQVQQ
+535 AQTQRERQAAAQVQQ
-550 AALEAAA
+550 TAPEAVT

-562 APQQRTVDP
+562 NPQQRAVDP
-571 QLAELAAQSGGRLDA
+571 RLAELATQSGGRLDA

-597 ENAESLTG
+597 ENAETLTE
-605 NAESLTAQDQR
+605 NAESLTENAETLTAQDQR

-713 GQMDGIEASGYSAA
+713 GQIDGIEAAGYSAA

-741 PGALVPEEDKML
+741 AGALVPEEDKML

-781 ALGKVYFGAEAGA
+781 ALGKVYFGTQADA
-794 DTFGMILHESVH
+794 DTFGTILHESVH

-812 EAGGRALQTATL
+812 EAGGRELQTATL

-830 QGFESVNDLVERY
+830 QGFESVNDLVESY

-870 VFGSEETFAR
+870 VFGSEEAFAR

-892 GRQRSTIAKVMDH
+892 GRQRSTIAKVMDR

-927 AAARQAQALAES
+927 AAARQAKALAES

-964 SQDQTENVNKSE
+964 SQNQTENVNESE

-989 QQNVASSQQNV
+989 QQNVASFKQNVASEGENV
-1000 ASERRYQFPD
+1000 ASERRYQ
-1010 KDHVVVPGNGNPY
+1010 
-1023 MNNKS
+1023 
-1028 YRSVSSGKN
+1028 
-1037 PISAYTGYAMF
+1037 
-1048 ADNAN
+1048 
-1053 AIADV
+1053 
-1058 YGEDMYMVDH
+1058 
-1068 KNLVDID
+1068 
-1075 DFKVKIAQA
+1075 
-1084 WDDAAENG
+1084 
-1092 TLPAELDV
+1092 LPE
-1100 ISNEYDGEAVAQD
+1100 
-1113 FDPPDIVDGAGAWDN
+1113 
-1128 PDITAWA
+1128 
-1135 FDAGIFEDVAGVK
+1135 
-1148 TRDGAVVWDPDV
+1148 
-1160 IIRVNK
+1160 
-1166 DAEVWGTESGESTT
+1166 
-1180 GGRRYQLPV
+1180 
-1189 ESDEERASRRLANL
+1189 ESDEERVSRRLANL
-1203 SAELDDLN
+1203 NAELDDLH
-1211 RQRRALRE
+1211 RQRRTLRE
-1219 EREAWEKSED
+1219 EREAWEESED

-1234 AEKEAAKKHGLFS
+1234 AEKEAARKHGLFS
-1247 AEYKAFQQ
+1247 AEYKAFKQ
-1255 TPQYQSWVENRKAL
+1255 TPQYQAWLESEETF
-1269 NARATELEK
+1269 NARAAELK
-1278 RMGEVQDRVREVY
+1278 KQIGEVQERVREVQD
-1291 GQLKAIKSAKNNDA
+1291 QLKAISAKNDNERVA
-1305 RASYDEA
+1305 YDEA
-1312 AERNGGKATYR
+1312 AERNGGKAAYR

-1375 KTGTEALNAFL
+1375 RTGTEALNAFL
-1386 ADGNIRVMAEAPG
+1386 ADGNVRVMAEAPG
-1399 IDVSAEVRPSAEQLE
+1399 IDVPAEVRPSTEQLE

-1427 RGFTLDFSAADGKAV
+1427 RSFTLDFSAPDGKAV

-1473 NLAQFRY
+1473 SLAQFRY
-1480 RLPVDEGQME
+1480 QLPVDEGQME
-1490 SGQRAAAWENV
+1490 SGQRAAAWENT
-1501 DRAGLLEA
+1501 DRVGLAEYISELYQSGEMR
-1509 LQAAYEEKETHRV
+1509 RV
-1522 PEETID
+1522 PVE
-1528 RIARRIVS
+1528 RVQQLARRILS
-1536 GEDSRADVKVVR
+1536 DSASKANEITVAK
-1548 EQLVGLLNY
+1548 QLDGLMQY
-1557 AASGQADWDAV
+1557 MASGQTDFETAFG
-1568 VAAAEGIADE
+1568 AAEGIADGILQ
-1578 VMKKSGHMDRSLWN
+1578 KSTRRDSSLWN
-1592 EYKDLHYFTVKVKR
+1592 EYKDLHYFTVHMER
-1606 GGTEYNELVYRYG
+1606 GGPEYQEMVYQYG
-1619 SYAAA
+1619 SYALAQKELGRNGIKLTTA
-1624 KREMARFGITLNT
+1624 KDSS
-1637 NEKNVARGID
+1637 ARGID
-1647 QVYQELA
+1647 QLYQELSNE
-1654 GDYPGLFSAELT
+1654 YPGLFPSEITGPA
-1666 DPMEQLDRIAQVRQA
+1666 DQLDRIAQVRQSIRPQ
-1681 IKPAYQNSYGESY
+1681 IKNNFGESY
-1694 EEARADLAMRIIGS
+1694 EEARADLAMQIIGA
-1708 AVAEGVTDT
+1708 AVGEGVTDQ

-1728 ENLNAHRAGVQRRVV
+1728 ENLNLHRSGIQRRVV

-1748 QERTARDDAFRQ
+1748 QEWEARNEGFAQ
-1760 MQRVVSASG
+1760 AQRIVRASG
-1769 EANRRRLEAEREAWA
+1769 EANRQRLERERAAWA
-1784 KTSDQMRTAMARSRD
+1784 NTSNAMQTAMARSRNI
-1799 TAQRARDARNADN
+1799 ARRARDARNKDN
-1812 IRRQIAANRTKLN
+1812 VRRVIASNLTKLN

-1840 LMQDAL
+1840 LLQDTI
-1846 QVAELANNATYN
+1846 QVAELANRATYN
-1858 EDTVTKLQALRS
+1858 KETLNKLYALKDQLETQAKAS
-1870 QLAEQ
+1870 D
-1875 AAANEGAD
+1875 GVD

-1888 WNSSGI
+1888 WENSGI
-1894 SEMLGSLA
+1894 SQMLANLTT
-1902 SSMQR
+1902 SMERQQ
-1907 TSRRN
+1907 S
-1912 ARLDEQADAQAR
+1912 ARLAEQADAQTR
-1924 RLERGLNQLYDMQS
+1924 RAERGLETMYEMQS
-1938 EYENA
+1938 DYMAGLEMET
-1943 DFSSRRIDRFTV
+1943 FSLDDLI
-1955 DELATLRDITSAMVT
+1955 ALRDLTSAMVT
-1970 VIQNSNKLLATQTA
+1970 VIQNSNKLVATRTA
-1984 QSAAEFASVARQ
+1984 QSASEFGDLAKQ
-1996 EVEGSPSRLKD
+1996 EVESSPSRLKD
-2007 KNGKGG
+2007 SSG
-2013 SIKERLLEF
+2013 RLAEL
-2022 YNKYRANVYNAERIF
+2022 YNKYRANVYNAERFF

-2050 ALGKSLAA
+2050 TLGKALAA
-2058 GEAKQT
+2058 GEARQT
-2064 AIREKGMQQFRD
+2064 EIREKGMQQFRD

-2081 ENRKLLRRFAGQ
+2081 ENQKLLRRFAGQ
-2093 DAELIDVGFS
+2093 DAELIDVGLS

-2113 LYMHLQNAQNREH
+2113 LYMHLQNAQNRDH

-2138 EYARG
+2138 EYTRG

-2154 ERITEGTISAI
+2154 ERITAGTIDAI

-2174 ADYCQKWITDLKE
+2174 ADYCQKWIADLKE

-2193 KNVINETSR
+2193 KGVINETSR
-2202 RLSGYDKAGVGDY
+2202 RLSGYDKAKVEEY
-2215 YPIAVDRDVLQ
+2215 YPLAVDRDVLQ
-2226 KEIEGVVYNGTIE
+2226 KEIEGVVHNGTIE
-2239 GRGFLKSRQEH
+2239 GRGFLKERREH
-2250 SKAPLLLE
+2250 STAPVLLE
-2258 EASGVMAR
+2258 EASSVMGR
-2266 TLADAAA
+2266 TLSDAAA
-2273 YGGLAPAIR
+2273 YAGLAPAIR

-2292 NEQGSLRAAV
+2292 SEQGSLRAAV
-2302 RKNFGSDGV
+2302 RKSFGDDGV

-2320 LQQRPRTRKNIFD
+2320 LQQQPRTRKNIFD

-2347 TLNPGVALGQVSG
+2347 TLNPGVALGQISG

-2386 HKERI
+2386 HKENI

-2522 QNYGLVASAVEDVR
+2522 QNYGLVASAVENVR

-2545 AQRAADTTL
+2545 ARRAADTTL

-2578 TLRRAASG
+2578 ALRRAASG

-2632 AENLMG
+2632 AENLMS

-2690 PTKVRDRLIDL
+2690 PAKVRDRLIDL

-2729 ISTAANSDGLNLWD
+2729 ISTAATSDGLNLWD

-2748 PSSTSQYDRLYTAVF
+2748 SSSASQYDRLYTAVF

-2784 TPPAKASNAKAGDS
+2784 TPPAKASDAKAGDS

-2815 QDAAAA
+2815 QDAADA

-2835 ELVNTLAGALGIDQ
+2835 QLVNTLADAMGIDQ

-2924 VYKDEYIYSD
+2924 VYKDEYIYGD
-2934 ESTRQRIERQL
+2934 ESTRRRIERQL

-2953 EPYFDES
+2953 EPYFTKTRD
-2960 ELQGWVTDWE
+2960 QDDFVDWVTDWT

-2998 DRYMMAG
+2998 DRYMTAG

-3049 ITVDTLTKWIM
+3049 VTVDTLTKWIM

>member
-1 MAITAADVARVRKER
+1 MPYTSSDIAKIRKRREEQQSTSGGMNGGKWQAADVAKI
-16 EQNRNSQAPLEGKW
+16 
-30 QAGDVAK
+30 
-37 VRRESAAARAGGFA
+37 RRESAAAREGGRD
-51 QRRELD
+51 QQLELD
-57 DELYTRRTGRP
+57 KELYTRRTGRP
-68 AAGTMPNRTRMID
+68 AEGTEPRRTATSARQN
-81 EDEPGGLLGQLGSLL
+81 EEPGGLLDSLMGMM
-96 QRSTELQNRTAYRN
+96 QRSTELQNQTAYRN
-110 EEIRR
+110 QEIEKEGGKLAGRLAAQVLDTTPR
-115 EAEEVLGRP
+115 EGSLADRMERN
-124 ARENEA
+124 ARGIMDEQESRWREYNE
-130 RYNAYNQW
+130 W
-138 LEEGDNRRRL
+138 LEEGSNREL
-148 NDLVQSE
+148 
-155 QAARKEADID
+155 AA
-165 ERMHKLGYTD
+165 
-175 GEIEEIRARRREYQ
+175 
-189 QSVPFGYDI
+189 
-198 THRIASSVEGIASQA
+198 
-213 AGAAFMAPETLRQ
+213 
-226 ALYNF
+226 
-231 ADRQRLNT
+231 
-239 GDESHDELLKA
+239 A
-250 VERVRNSNGMY
+250 VERMEDSGGQY
-261 TLDELARN
+261 SLADLAAN
-269 NDRGWTAADIAAA
+269 NDRGWTMEQIEDAAA
-282 EAELDGAAAPVD
+282 RLADRGLLDKAYSVNRRAGKSVAGIGQEAAGAAAMALPVAAQAVED
-294 MSGPG
+294 VLYGTETRPEEIDGLAGDLYRWGSNV
-299 GRLYQRGEEA
+299 YQRGGEN
-309 LQEARLGLSDLQE
+309 LQESRLGLSDLEE

-332 ENIALGLVSPGLL
+332 ENIALGLINPGLL
-345 LGEQALRSA
+345 LAEQTARSA
-354 GGGIADSAAAGQSA
+354 GGGIADMAAAGRSA
-368 GQSLLSGLGHGAVSA
+368 GAAALSGLGHGAISA

-397 GRATGMSRVTD
+397 GMRTGMSRAAD
-408 DILDRIAALPG
+408 SILDRIAALPG
-419 MDRLAPSVAG
+419 LDRLAPAVAG
-429 IVANAGEEAA
+429 TVANAGEEAA
-439 EEFAQTYADTA
+439 EEFVQSYADTA
-450 VDALLGR
+450 LDTLLGAPD
-457 ETPGLLSGELLGEA
+457 TPGLLSGELLAEA
-471 AQSALGGAVG
+471 AQSALGGAAG
-481 GGLIGGISSGIGA
+481 GALIGGISTGIGA
-494 VQDVRQGRIAP
+494 AQDVRQGRIAP

-517 TIEQAGQIGRAQQ
+517 TIERAGQVGRAQQ
-530 AAAGT
+530 AATGA
-535 AQAQQEQQAAAQVQQ
+535 AQAQQERQAAAQVQQ
-550 AALEAAA
+550 AAPEAVT

-562 APQQRTVDP
+562 NPQQRAVDP
-571 QLAELAAQSGGRLDA
+571 RLAELAAQSGGRLDA

-597 ENAESLTG
+597 ENAET
-605 NAESLTAQDQR
+605 LTAQYQR

-713 GQMDGIEASGYSAA
+713 GQMDGIEAAGYSAA

-741 PGALVPEEDKML
+741 AGALVPEEDKML

-781 ALGKVYFGAEAGA
+781 ALGKVYFGTQADA
-794 DTFGMILHESVH
+794 DTFGTILHESVH

-812 EAGGRALQTATL
+812 EAGGRELQTATL

-830 QGFESVNDLVERY
+830 QGFESVNDLVESY

-870 VFGSEETFAR
+870 VFGSEEAFAR

-892 GRQRSTIAKVMDH
+892 GRQRSAIAKVMDR

-927 AAARQAQALAES
+927 AAARQAKALAES

-945 ELYYKHAETAM
+945 ELYHKHAETAM

-964 SQDQTENVNKSE
+964 SQNQTENVNESK

-989 QQNVASSQQNV
+989 QQNVASFQQNV

-1048 ADNAN
+1048 ADDAN

-1068 KNLVDID
+1068 KNLVNID
-1075 DFKVKIAQA
+1075 DLKAKIAQA
-1084 WDDAAENG
+1084 WDDAVENG
-1092 TLPAELDV
+1092 TLPAELDA

-1128 PDITAWA
+1128 PDITTWA

-1166 DAEVWGTESGESTT
+1166 DAEVWGAESGESTT
-1180 GGRRYQLPV
+1180 GGRRYQLPEDTGIRTV
-1189 ESDEERASRRLANL
+1189 NYSDYVDTSQENQDIA
-1203 SAELDDLN
+1203 
-1211 RQRRALRE
+1211 
-1219 EREAWEKSED
+1219 EREGLGEFGKSSPNGELKTAILYHGSYADFDRFDFEAGRAARKNGTVDQYGEGFYFTENPDWARNYGDNVYKVEVKYSTDNRTAKRTGREKDFTRTSSGYWVIPSNKADNIRILSKADASEASID
-1229 VQKLN
+1229 D
-1234 AEKEAAKKHGLFS
+1234 AAK
-1247 AEYKAFQQ
+1247 
-1255 TPQYQSWVENRKAL
+1255 
-1269 NARATELEK
+1269 
-1278 RMGEVQDRVREVY
+1278 
-1291 GQLKAIKSAKNNDA
+1291 
-1305 RASYDEA
+1305 
-1312 AERNGGKATYR
+1312 
-1323 RTLAVERFGTTEQ
+1323 
-1336 FERAG
+1336 
-1341 YILPDGQMLDF
+1341 
-1352 AQNDSTRDTD
+1352 
-1362 HREIIDVFGPSEV
+1362 
-1375 KTGTEALNAFL
+1375 
-1386 ADGNIRVMAEAPG
+1386 
-1399 IDVSAEVRPSAEQLE
+1399 
-1414 RIREMAETIGAER
+1414 
-1427 RGFTLDFSAADGKAV
+1427 
-1442 ASKTYRGR
+1442 
-1450 INADRIVREIREYYQ
+1450 
-1465 TGTLPEES
+1465 
-1473 NLAQFRY
+1473 RY
-1480 RLPVDEGQME
+1480 HLPVDEGQME

-1748 QERTARDDAFRQ
+1748 QERTARNDAFRQ
-1760 MQRVVSASG
+1760 MQRVISASG
-1769 EANRRRLEAEREAWA
+1769 EANRHRFEAEREAWA
-1784 KTSDQMRTAMARSRD
+1784 KTSDQMRTAMARSRN
-1799 TAQRARDARNADN
+1799 TAQRARDARSKDN
-1812 IRRQIAANRTKLN
+1812 TRRVIASNLSKLN

-1840 LMQDAL
+1840 LLQDAI
-1846 QVAELANNATYN
+1846 QVAELANSATYN
-1858 EDTVTKLQALRS
+1858 KETLTKLQALKS
-1870 QLAEQ
+1870 QLDEQ
-1875 AAANEGAD
+1875 AKASDGVD

-1888 WNSSGI
+1888 WENSGI
-1894 SEMLGSLA
+1894 SQMLANLTT
-1902 SSMQR
+1902 SMERQQ
-1907 TSRRN
+1907 S
-1912 ARLDEQADAQAR
+1912 ARLAEQADAQTR
-1924 RLERGLNQLYDMQS
+1924 RAERSLETMYEMQS
-1938 EYENA
+1938 DYMAGLEMET
-1943 DFSSRRIDRFTV
+1943 FSLDDLI
-1955 DELATLRDITSAMVT
+1955 ALRDLTSAMVT
-1970 VIQNSNKLLATQTA
+1970 VIQNSNKLLATRTA
-1984 QSAAEFASVARQ
+1984 QNASEFGDLAKQ
-1996 EVEGSPSRLKD
+1996 EVESSPSRLKD
-2007 KNGKGG
+2007 SSG
-2013 SIKERLLEF
+2013 RLAEL
-2022 YNKYRANVYNAERIF
+2022 YNKYRANVYNAERFF

-2050 ALGKSLAA
+2050 TLGKALAA
-2058 GEAKQT
+2058 GEARQT
-2064 AIREKGMQQFRD
+2064 EIREKGMQQFRD

-2081 ENRKLLRRFAGQ
+2081 ENQKLLRRFAGQ
-2093 DAELIDVGFS
+2093 DAELIDVGLS

-2113 LYMHLQNAQNREH
+2113 LYMHLQNAQNRDH

-2138 EYARG
+2138 EYTRG

-2154 ERITEGTISAI
+2154 ERITAGTIDAI

-2174 ADYCQKWITDLKE
+2174 ADYCQKWIADLKE

-2193 KNVINETSR
+2193 KGVINETSR
-2202 RLSGYDKAGVGDY
+2202 RLSGYDKAKVEEY
-2215 YPIAVDRDVLQ
+2215 YPLAVSRDVLQ
-2226 KEIEGVVYNGTIE
+2226 KEIEGVVHNGTIE
-2239 GRGFLKSRQEH
+2239 GRGFLKERREH
-2250 SKAPLLLE
+2250 STAPVLLE
-2258 EASGVMAR
+2258 EASSVMGR

-2282 DANKIWNANR
+2282 DANKILNANR
-2292 NEQGSLRAAV
+2292 GEQGSLWEAV
-2302 RKNFGSDGV
+2302 RKNFGDDGV
-2311 NFVENYIAD
+2311 KFVEYYLAD
-2320 LQQRPRTRKNIFD
+2320 LQQQPRARKNIFD
-2333 FLSGMRGNY
+2333 FLNGLRGNY

-2371 ATWDAYREMLPNSAE
+2371 ATWNAYREMLPNSAE

-2545 AQRAADTTL
+2545 ARRAADTTL

-2578 TLRRAASG
+2578 ALRRAASS

-2609 DREKDEEGQITPA
+2609 DREKDEEGQITPV

-2632 AENLMG
+2632 AENLMS

-2748 PSSTSQYDRLYTAVF
+2748 SSSASQYDRLYTAVF

-2784 TPPAKASNAKAGDS
+2784 TPPAKASDAKAGDS

-2835 ELVNTLAGALGIDQ
+2835 QLVNTLADAMGIDQ

-2924 VYKDEYIYSD
+2924 VYKDEYIYGD

-2945 LQLKDANG
+2945 LKLKDANG
-2953 EPYFDES
+2953 EPYFTKTRD
-2960 ELQGWVTDWE
+2960 QDDFADWVTDWE

-2998 DRYMMAG
+2998 DRYMTAG

-3060 DDAMAKATAGR
+3060 DDAMAKATAGQ

>member
-1 MAITAADVARVRKER
+1 MAITKER
-16 EQNRNSQAPLEGKW
+16 LKALRKQVDADNDSSAVRVDRTADRNRNTSAVSAARTQRTSTSTSQA
-30 QAGDVAK
+30 
-37 VRRESAAARAGGFA
+37 RRE
-51 QRRELD
+51 E
-57 DELYTRRTGRP
+57 
-68 AAGTMPNRTRMID
+68 
-81 EDEPGGLLGQLGSLL
+81 EDEPGGLLGGLMRVM

-110 EEIRR
+110 QEIEKEGGKLAGRLAAQVLDTTPR
-115 EAEEVLGRP
+115 EGSLADRMERN
-124 ARENEA
+124 ARGIMDEQESRWREYNE
-130 RYNAYNQW
+130 W
-138 LEEGDNRRRL
+138 LEEGSNREL
-148 NDLVQSE
+148 
-155 QAARKEADID
+155 AA
-165 ERMHKLGYTD
+165 
-175 GEIEEIRARRREYQ
+175 
-189 QSVPFGYDI
+189 
-198 THRIASSVEGIASQA
+198 
-213 AGAAFMAPETLRQ
+213 
-226 ALYNF
+226 
-231 ADRQRLNT
+231 
-239 GDESHDELLKA
+239 A
-250 VERVRNSNGMY
+250 VERVEDSGGQY
-261 TLDELARN
+261 SLADLAAN
-269 NDRGWTAADIAAA
+269 NDRGWTMEQIEDAAA
-282 EAELDGAAAPVD
+282 RLADRGLLDKAYSVNRRAGKSVAGIGQEAAGAAAMALPVAAQAVED
-294 MSGPG
+294 VLYGTETRPEEIDGLAGDLYRWGSNV
-299 GRLYQRGEEA
+299 YQRGGEN
-309 LQEARLGLSDLQE
+309 LQESRLGLSDLEE

-332 ENIALGLVSPGLL
+332 ENIALGLINPGLL
-345 LGEQALRSA
+345 LAEQTARSA
-354 GGGIADSAAAGQSA
+354 GGGIADMAAAGRSA
-368 GQSLLSGLGHGAVSA
+368 GAAALSGLGHGAISA

-397 GRATGMSRVTD
+397 GMRTGMSRVTD

-419 MDRLAPSVAG
+419 MDRLAPAVAG
-429 IVANAGEEAA
+429 TVANAGEEAA
-439 EEFAQTYADTA
+439 EEFVQSYADTA
-450 VDALLGR
+450 LDTLLGAPD
-457 ETPGLLSGELLGEA
+457 TPGLLSGELLAEA
-471 AQSALGGAVG
+471 AQSALGGAAG
-481 GGLIGGISSGIGA
+481 GALIGGISTGIGA
-494 VQDVRQGRIAP
+494 AQDVRQGRIAP

-517 TIEQAGQIGRAQQ
+517 TIERAGQVGRAQQ
-530 AAAGT
+530 AAAGAAQT
-535 AQAQQEQQAAAQVQQ
+535 QQERQAAAQAQQTAP
-550 AALEAAA
+550 EAVT

-562 APQQRTVDP
+562 NPQQRAVDP
-571 QLAELAAQSGGRLDA
+571 RLAELADQSGGRLDA

-605 NAESLTAQDQR
+605 NAETLTAQDQR
-616 QAVRQNWTDEQRA
+616 RAVRQNWTDEQRA

-713 GQMDGIEASGYSAA
+713 GQMDGIEAAGYSAA

-741 PGALVPEEDKML
+741 AGALVPEEDKML

-781 ALGKVYFGAEAGA
+781 ALGKVYFGTQADA
-794 DTFGMILHESVH
+794 DTFGTILHESVH

-812 EAGGRALQTATL
+812 EAGGRELQTATL

-830 QGFESVNDLVERY
+830 QGFESVNDLVESY

-870 VFGSEETFAR
+870 VFGSEEAFAR

-892 GRQRSTIAKVMDH
+892 GRQRSAIAKVMDR

-927 AAARQAQALAES
+927 AAARQAKALAES

-945 ELYYKHAETAM
+945 ELYHKHAETAM

-964 SQDQTENVNKSE
+964 SQNQTENVNESK

-989 QQNVASSQQNV
+989 QQNVAS
-1000 ASERRYQFPD
+1000 ERRYQL
-1010 KDHVVVPGNGNPY
+1010 
-1023 MNNKS
+1023 S
-1028 YRSVSSGKN
+1028 
-1037 PISAYTGYAMF
+1037 
-1048 ADNAN
+1048 
-1053 AIADV
+1053 
-1058 YGEDMYMVDH
+1058 E
-1068 KNLVDID
+1068 
-1075 DFKVKIAQA
+1075 
-1084 WDDAAENG
+1084 
-1092 TLPAELDV
+1092 
-1100 ISNEYDGEAVAQD
+1100 
-1113 FDPPDIVDGAGAWDN
+1113 
-1128 PDITAWA
+1128 
-1135 FDAGIFEDVAGVK
+1135 
-1148 TRDGAVVWDPDV
+1148 
-1160 IIRVNK
+1160 
-1166 DAEVWGTESGESTT
+1166 
-1180 GGRRYQLPV
+1180 
-1189 ESDEERASRRLANL
+1189 ESDEEKAARRLSAL
-1203 SAELDDLN
+1203 SAEMDELS
-1211 RQRRALRE
+1211 RQKKNLRE
-1219 EREAWEKSED
+1219 ERKSWEEGED

-1234 AEKEAAKKHGLFS
+1234 AEKEAARKHGLFS
-1247 AEYKAFQQ
+1247 AEYKAFKQ
-1255 TPQYQSWVENRKAL
+1255 TPQYQAWLESRETF
-1269 NARATELEK
+1269 NARAAELEK
-1278 RMGEVQDRVREVY
+1278 QIGEVQERVREVHD
-1291 GQLKAIKSAKNNDA
+1291 QLKAIRSTKNDNA
-1305 RASYDEA
+1305 QAAYDEV
-1312 AERNGGKATYR
+1312 AERNGGKAAYR
-1323 RTLAVERFGTTEQ
+1323 RTLAVERFGTTEE
-1336 FERAG
+1336 FEQAG

-1352 AQNDSTRDTD
+1352 AQNDAIRDTD
-1362 HREIIDVFGPSEV
+1362 HREIMDVFGPSEV
-1375 KTGTEALNAFL
+1375 EDGTRALNAFL
-1386 ADGNIRVMAEAPG
+1386 SDGNIRVMAEAPG
-1399 IDVSAEVRPSAEQLE
+1399 IDISSETAPTAEQLE
-1414 RIREMAETIGAER
+1414 RIREMAETLGVDR
-1427 RGFTLDFSAADGKAV
+1427 RGFTLDFSAPDGTV
-1442 ASKTYRGR
+1442 MASKTYNGR
-1450 INADRIVREIREYYQ
+1450 INANRIVREVRDFYR

-1708 AVAEGVTDT
+1708 AVAEGITDT

-1748 QERTARDDAFRQ
+1748 QEREARNEGFAQ
-1760 MQRVVSASG
+1760 AQRIVRASG
-1769 EANRRRLEAEREAWA
+1769 EANRHRFEAEREAWA
-1784 KTSDQMRTAMARSRD
+1784 KTSDQMRTAMARSRN
-1799 TAQRARDARNADN
+1799 TAQRARDARSKDN
-1812 IRRQIAANRTKLN
+1812 TRRVIASNLSKLN
-1825 RMLLHPSDQYHVPPK
+1825 RMLLHPSDQYHVPQK
-1840 LMQDAL
+1840 LLQDAV
-1846 QVAELANNATYN
+1846 QVAELANRATYN
-1858 EDTVTKLQALRS
+1858 KETLNKLYALKDQLETQAKAS
-1870 QLAEQ
+1870 D
-1875 AAANEGAD
+1875 GVD

-1888 WNSSGI
+1888 WENSGI
-1894 SEMLGSLA
+1894 SQMLANLTT
-1902 SSMQR
+1902 SMERQQ
-1907 TSRRN
+1907 S
-1912 ARLDEQADAQAR
+1912 ARLAEQADAQTR
-1924 RLERGLNQLYDMQS
+1924 RAERGLETMYEMQS
-1938 EYENA
+1938 DYMAGLEMET
-1943 DFSSRRIDRFTV
+1943 FSLDDLI
-1955 DELATLRDITSAMVT
+1955 ALRDLTSAMVT
-1970 VIQNSNKLLATQTA
+1970 VIQNSNKLLATRTA
-1984 QSAAEFASVARQ
+1984 QNASEFGDLAKQ
-1996 EVEGSPSRLKD
+1996 EVESSPSRLKD
-2007 KNGKGG
+2007 SSG
-2013 SIKERLLEF
+2013 RLAEL
-2022 YNKYRANVYNAERIF
+2022 YNKYRANVYNAERFF

-2050 ALGKSLAA
+2050 TLGKALAA
-2058 GEAKQT
+2058 GEARQT
-2064 AIREKGMQQFRD
+2064 EIREKGMQQFRD

-2081 ENRKLLRRFAGQ
+2081 ENQKLLRRFAGQ
-2093 DAELIDVGFS
+2093 DAELIDVGLS

-2113 LYMHLQNAQNREH
+2113 LYMHLQNAQNRDH

-2138 EYARG
+2138 EYTRG

-2154 ERITEGTISAI
+2154 ERITAGTIDAI

-2174 ADYCQKWITDLKE
+2174 ADYCQKWIADLKE

-2193 KNVINETSR
+2193 KGVINETSR
-2202 RLSGYDKAGVGDY
+2202 RLSGYDKAKVEEY
-2215 YPIAVDRDVLQ
+2215 YPLAVDRDVLQ
-2226 KEIEGVVYNGTIE
+2226 KEIEGVVHNGTIE
-2239 GRGFLKSRQEH
+2239 GRGFLKERREH
-2250 SKAPLLLE
+2250 STAPVLLE
-2258 EASGVMAR
+2258 EASSVMGR
-2266 TLADAAA
+2266 TLSDAAA
-2273 YGGLAPAIR
+2273 YAGLAPAIR

-2292 NEQGSLRAAV
+2292 SEQGSLRAAV
-2302 RKNFGSDGV
+2302 RKSFGDDGV

-2320 LQQRPRTRKNIFD
+2320 LQQQPRTRKNIFD

-2347 TLNPGVALGQVSG
+2347 TLNPGVALGQISG

-2386 HKERI
+2386 HKESI

-2420 RSGAVQRVLE
+2420 RSGAVQRALE

-2458 HHLEEFGLP
+2458 HHLEEFNLP
-2467 ADAHGSDAWWG
+2467 ANARGSDAWWG

-2536 AQAAYEEEY
+2536 AQTAYEEEY
-2545 AQRAADTTL
+2545 TRRAADTTL
-2554 GEEERQQAQADLE
+2554 GEEERQQAKADLE

-2586 QVVSAAIFVAAKML
+2586 QVVSAAIFVVAKML

-2609 DREKDEEGQITPA
+2609 DREKDEDGQITPA
-2622 SVAGRAAGMI
+2622 SVAGRAAGMV

-2701 AGSVGNLTGV
+2701 AGSIGNLTGV

-2718 IVEGLTGWIGD
+2718 IVEGLTGWISDFG
-2729 ISTAANSDGLNLWD
+2729 TAANSDGLNLWD

-2748 PSSTSQYDRLYTAVF
+2748 SSSASQYDRLYTAVF

-2784 TPPAKASNAKAGDS
+2784 TPPAKASDAKAGDS

-2821 RVAGNEAQQRQIRQ
+2821 RVAGNEARQRQIRQ
-2835 ELVNTLAGALGIDQ
+2835 QLVNTLADAMGIDQ

-2924 VYKDEYIYSD
+2924 VYKDEYIYGD

-2945 LQLKDANG
+2945 LQLNDANG
-2953 EPYFDES
+2953 EPYFTKTRD
-2960 ELQGWVTDWE
+2960 QDDFADWVTDWE

-2998 DRYMMAG
+2998 DRYMTAG

-3049 ITVDTLTKWIM
+3049 VTVDTLTKWIM

>member
-1 MAITAADVARVRKER
+1 MAITKER
-16 EQNRNSQAPLEGKW
+16 LKALRKQVDADNDSSAVRVDRTADRNRNTSAVSAARTQRTSTSTSQA
-30 QAGDVAK
+30 
-37 VRRESAAARAGGFA
+37 RRE
-51 QRRELD
+51 EE
-57 DELYTRRTGRP
+57 DEL
-68 AAGTMPNRTRMID
+68 
-81 EDEPGGLLGQLGSLL
+81 GGLLGRLGSLL
-96 QRSTELQNRTAYRN
+96 QRSTELQNQTAYRN
-110 EEIRR
+110 EEIRQEADR
-115 EAEEVLGRP
+115 ELGQAVANAITPDDPVKALGRAQRSTGLRTVP
-124 ARENEA
+124 AERREEIVREGLREDGRTDEEIDEAKSRTPEALYNE
-130 RYNAYNQW
+130 YNQW
-138 LEEGDNRRRL
+138 LEEGDNRKRL
-148 NDLVQSE
+148 DDLVQSE
-155 QAARKEADID
+155 RAARRESDTD

-175 GEIEEIRARRREYQ
+175 AEIEEIRARRREYE

-198 THRIASSVEGIASQA
+198 GHRIASSAAGIGSQA
-213 AGAAFMAPETLRQ
+213 VGSALMGLPVMAQGLEDFLLHDYDTRPEDIDGLAGSMYRLGRQ
-226 ALYNF
+226 IY
-231 ADRQRLNT
+231 DQ
-239 GDESHDELLKA
+239 GDESL
-250 VERVRNSNGMY
+250 G
-261 TLDELARN
+261 
-269 NDRGWTAADIAAA
+269 
-282 EAELDGAAAPVD
+282 
-294 MSGPG
+294 
-299 GRLYQRGEEA
+299 
-309 LQEARLGLSDLQE
+309 EARLGLSDMQDV
-322 LAYGAAESAG
+322 AYGLGEMAGENVGMAAIFGPQALLIEQSLRALGGGVADMADEGRGAESA
-332 ENIALGLVSPGLL
+332 A
-345 LGEQALRSA
+345 
-354 GGGIADSAAAGQSA
+354 
-368 GQSLLSGLGHGAVSA
+368 LSGLAHGAVSY
-383 GIEQIG
+383 GIERLG
-389 IGQMMRNM
+389 IAQMMRNM
-397 GRATGMSRVTD
+397 GRASGLNRVTD
-408 DILDRIAALPG
+408 SIVDRIASLPG
-419 MDRLAPSVAG
+419 IAQLEQKAPWLAGTLSS
-429 IVANAGEEAA
+429 AGEEAT
-439 EEFAQTYADTA
+439 EEFVQTYADTA

-457 ETPGLLSGELLGEA
+457 ETPGLLSGELLNEA
-471 AQSALGGAVG
+471 AQSAVMGAAG

-505 RADLVANANLSA
+505 RADLVANAQLSA
-517 TIEQAGQIGRAQQ
+517 AIERAGQVGRAQQ
-530 AAAGT
+530 AAAGA
-535 AQAQQEQQAAAQVQQ
+535 AQTQQERQAAAQVQQ
-550 AALEAAA
+550 TAPEAVT

-562 APQQRTVDP
+562 NPQQRAVDP
-571 QLAELAAQSGGRLDA
+571 RLAELAAQSDGRLDA

-597 ENAESLTG
+597 ENAESLT
-605 NAESLTAQDQR
+605 AQDQR
-616 QAVRQNWTDEQRA
+616 RAVRQNWTDEQRA

-668 YQLSRQGIAEDW
+668 YQMARQGIAEDW

-713 GQMDGIEASGYSAA
+713 GQMDGIEAAGYSAA
-727 GLADERRAGQVQYQ
+727 GLADERQAGRAEYQ
-741 PGALVPEEDKML
+741 PGALVPEEDRAL

-781 ALGKVYFGAEAGA
+781 ALGKVYFGAQADA
-794 DTFGMILHESVH
+794 DTFGTILHESVH

-812 EAGGRALQTATL
+812 EAGGRELQTATL

-830 QGFESVNDLVERY
+830 QGFESVNDLVESY

-870 VFGSEETFAR
+870 VFGSEEAFAR

-892 GRQRSTIAKVMDH
+892 GRQRSAIAKVMDR

-927 AAARQAQALAES
+927 AAARQAKALAES

-964 SQDQTENVNKSE
+964 SQNQTENVNESK

-989 QQNVASSQQNV
+989 QQNIANEGENV
-1000 ASERRYQFPD
+1000 ASERRYQ
-1010 KDHVVVPGNGNPY
+1010 
-1023 MNNKS
+1023 
-1028 YRSVSSGKN
+1028 
-1037 PISAYTGYAMF
+1037 
-1048 ADNAN
+1048 
-1053 AIADV
+1053 
-1058 YGEDMYMVDH
+1058 
-1068 KNLVDID
+1068 
-1075 DFKVKIAQA
+1075 
-1084 WDDAAENG
+1084 
-1092 TLPAELDV
+1092 LPE
-1100 ISNEYDGEAVAQD
+1100 
-1113 FDPPDIVDGAGAWDN
+1113 
-1128 PDITAWA
+1128 
-1135 FDAGIFEDVAGVK
+1135 
-1148 TRDGAVVWDPDV
+1148 
-1160 IIRVNK
+1160 
-1166 DAEVWGTESGESTT
+1166 
-1180 GGRRYQLPV
+1180 
-1189 ESDEERASRRLANL
+1189 ESDEERVSRRLANL
-1203 SAELDDLN
+1203 NAELDDLH
-1211 RQRRALRE
+1211 RQRRTLRE
-1219 EREAWEKSED
+1219 EREAWEESED

-1234 AEKEAAKKHGLFS
+1234 AEKEAARKHGLFS

-1278 RMGEVQDRVREVY
+1278 RMGEVQDRVREAY
-1291 GQLKAIKSAKNNDA
+1291 GQLKSIRSAKNNDA

-1312 AERNGGKATYR
+1312 AERNGGKAIYR

-1375 KTGTEALNAFL
+1375 RTGTEALNAFL

-1399 IDVSAEVRPSAEQLE
+1399 IDVPAEVRLSAEQLE

-1427 RGFTLDFSAADGKAV
+1427 RSFTLDFSAPDGKAV

-1473 NLAQFRY
+1473 DLAQFRY

-1666 DPMEQLDRIAQVRQA
+1666 DPMEQLDRIARVRQA

-1694 EEARADLAMRIIGS
+1694 EEARADLAMRIIGA
-1708 AVAEGVTDT
+1708 AVGEGVTDQ

-1723 RQRID
+1723 RQRIN
-1728 ENLNAHRAGVQRRVV
+1728 ENLNLHRSGIQRRVV

-1784 KTSDQMRTAMARSRD
+1784 KTSDQMRTAMARSRN
-1799 TAQRARDARNADN
+1799 TAQRARDARSKDN
-1812 IRRQIAANRTKLN
+1812 TRRVIASNLSKLN
-1825 RMLLHPSDQYHVPPK
+1825 RMLLHPSDQYHVPQK
-1840 LMQDAL
+1840 LLQDVV
-1846 QVAELANNATYN
+1846 QVAELANRATYN
-1858 EDTVTKLQALRS
+1858 KETLNKLYALKDQLETQAKAS
-1870 QLAEQ
+1870 D
-1875 AAANEGAD
+1875 GVD

-1888 WNSSGI
+1888 WENSGI
-1894 SEMLGSLA
+1894 SQMLANLTT
-1902 SSMQR
+1902 SMERQQ
-1907 TSRRN
+1907 S
-1912 ARLDEQADAQAR
+1912 ARLAEQADAQTR
-1924 RLERGLNQLYDMQS
+1924 RAERGLETMYEMQS
-1938 EYENA
+1938 DYMAGLEMET
-1943 DFSSRRIDRFTV
+1943 FSLDDLI
-1955 DELATLRDITSAMVT
+1955 ALRDLTSAMVT
-1970 VIQNSNKLLATQTA
+1970 VIQNSNKLVATRTA
-1984 QSAAEFASVARQ
+1984 QNASEFGDLAKQ
-1996 EVEGSPSRLKD
+1996 EVESSPSRLKD
-2007 KNGKGG
+2007 SSG
-2013 SIKERLLEF
+2013 RLAEL
-2022 YNKYRANVYNAERIF
+2022 YNKYRANVYNAERFF

-2050 ALGKSLAA
+2050 TLGKALAA
-2058 GEAKQT
+2058 GEARQT
-2064 AIREKGMQQFRD
+2064 EIREKGMQQFRD

-2081 ENRKLLRRFAGQ
+2081 ENQKLLRRFAGQ
-2093 DAELIDVGFS
+2093 DAELIDVGLS

-2113 LYMHLQNAQNREH
+2113 LYMHLQNAQNRDH

-2138 EYARG
+2138 EYTRG

-2154 ERITEGTISAI
+2154 ERITAGTIDAI

-2174 ADYCQKWITDLKE
+2174 ADYCQKWIADLKE

-2193 KNVINETSR
+2193 KGVINETSR
-2202 RLSGYDKAGVGDY
+2202 RLSGYDKAKVEEY
-2215 YPIAVDRDVLQ
+2215 YPLAVDRDVLQ
-2226 KEIEGVVYNGTIE
+2226 KEIEGVVHNGTIE
-2239 GRGFLKSRQEH
+2239 GRGFLKERREH
-2250 SKAPLLLE
+2250 STAPVLLE
-2258 EASGVMAR
+2258 EASSVMGR
-2266 TLADAAA
+2266 TLSDAAA
-2273 YGGLAPAIR
+2273 YAGLAPAIR

-2292 NEQGSLRAAV
+2292 SEQGSLRAAV
-2302 RKNFGSDGV
+2302 RKSFGDDGV

-2320 LQQRPRTRKNIFD
+2320 LQQQPRTRKNIFD

-2347 TLNPGVALGQVSG
+2347 TLNPGVALGQISG

-2386 HKERI
+2386 HKESI

-2420 RSGAVQRVLE
+2420 RSGAVQRALE

-2467 ADAHGSDAWWG
+2467 ADARGSDAWWG

-2545 AQRAADTTL
+2545 AQRAADTNL

-2578 TLRRAASG
+2578 ALRRAASG
-2586 QVVSAAIFVAAKML
+2586 QVVSAAIFVVAKML

-2748 PSSTSQYDRLYTAVF
+2748 SSSASQYDRLYTAVF

-2784 TPPAKASNAKAGDS
+2784 TPPAKASDAKAGDS

-2835 ELVNTLAGALGIDQ
+2835 QLVNTLADAMGIDQ

-2924 VYKDEYIYSD
+2924 VYKDEYIYGD
-2934 ESTRQRIERQL
+2934 ESTRQRIEGQL
-2945 LQLKDANG
+2945 LALKDANG
-2953 EPYFDES
+2953 KPYFTKTKDKDDFAD
-2960 ELQGWVTDWE
+2960 WVTDWE
-2970 LQGLNDSVYTDLD
+2970 LQGLNDNVYTDLD
-2983 EALATGNKAAAKEQI
+2983 EALTTENKAAAKEQI
-2998 DRYMMAG
+2998 DRYMTAG

-3049 ITVDTLTKWIM
+3049 VTVDTLTKWIM
-3060 DDAMAKATAGR
+3060 DDAMAKATAGQ